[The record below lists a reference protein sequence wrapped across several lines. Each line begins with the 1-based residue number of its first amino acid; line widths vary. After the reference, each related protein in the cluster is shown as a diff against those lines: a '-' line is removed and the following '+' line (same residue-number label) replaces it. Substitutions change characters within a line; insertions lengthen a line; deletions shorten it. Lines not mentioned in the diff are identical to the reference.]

1 MISKYFIDRPIFS
14 TVIAIVIVIAGL
26 VTLRTLPVAQYP
38 DITPPT
44 VMVSAHYP
52 GANAETVAQTVG
64 VPIEQQVNGVEN
76 MMYMSSSSSSDGNYS
91 LTITFDLGTDIDEA
105 AVMVQN
111 RVNLAEANLP
121 SSVKQ
126 QGITVK
132 KRSPNQLMFIV
143 LDSDLEEYDGLFLS
157 NYANINIVNEL
168 ARLKGVGDVQVFGAA
183 DYAMRVW
190 LDPEIMRIRDI
201 TPDEVL
207 SMIKAQNMEVSAGS
221 VGTPPTSGN
230 MAFQYSIS
238 TKGRLVDVEEFSNI
252 IIRTLDGGKY
262 LRLKDIA
269 KIELGSQSY
278 SVTTTMKG
286 KEIAAIGIN
295 QMPGSNALDVAKE
308 VKAKVKELQQYLPEG
323 ITMKIVMDNTKYVT
337 ASIDEVL
344 VTIAETTL
352 LVILVM
358 FLFLQNF
365 RAVIIPALTIP
376 ISLLGTFAV
385 MRLLGF
391 SINLLTLFGLVL
403 AIAIVVDDAIVV
415 VENASRLIKQHSR
428 DVSHTSNA
436 SDIAI
441 RKEAVT
447 EAMKE
452 IQGPVISIVL
462 VLLAVFIPT
471 AFIGGITGELYKQF
485 ALTIATAT
493 VISGFISLIFTPAM
507 CVLFLKEEKW
517 SLKWFNKL
525 YDKTLG
531 LYIRIVKTFLRKP
544 AIALTT
550 FVIVSVITMFIFFKL
565 PNEFLPNEDLGYF
578 LVTVQLPNSSSLE
591 RTEKVTEKLSKRL
604 DKYPEID
611 TYLVINGF
619 SFVKGGNNSNEA
631 SIFVMLKDWSERKGK
646 NQNAM
651 SIIDKI
657 NAEAS
662 DIQEANIF
670 AVNPPSIPGLGA
682 SSGLAFV
689 LEDRNN
695 LGTTDLENAVNA
707 IMDNY
712 HKEPALM
719 YLQNQYQG
727 NSPQYFLNIN
737 RDKIGMMGLQLNQV
751 FDALSSYMGST
762 FANDFVKFNNIYQV
776 IIQANPGN
784 RNVISDILKLSVENT
799 DGEMVPFS
807 AFCNIEEKMGQT
819 QINRYNLYPAAN
831 IMAIA
836 NEGYSSSEAMA
847 ALEDLSDDLLG
858 NTFGY
863 EWTSVAYQE
872 KISSSSV
879 SMIFALAIILVI
891 LVLAAMYESWGNPFA
906 VILSVPLALLGVVL
920 GCIVMALPISIYS
933 QIGIILLIALSAKNA
948 ILIVEFAVD
957 YRKAGMSIKDA
968 ALEAGRVRLRPIL
981 MTSLAFV
988 LGVLPLMFA
997 SGAGAEA
1004 RISLGTAVVFGMF
1017 TNTIFGTL
1025 FVPNFF
1031 LITDKKDYKTTR
1043 PQDNKDSDTEA
1054 YG

>member
-1 MISKYFIDRPIFS
+1 MFTKFFIDRPVFS

-44 VMVSAHYP
+44 VMVSAYYP
-52 GANAETVAQTVG
+52 GASAETVAQTVG

-76 MMYMSSSSSSDGNYS
+76 MMYMSSSSSSDGEYS
-91 LTITFDLGTDIDEA
+91 LTVTFELGTDIDEA
-105 AVMVQN
+105 AIMVQN

-126 QGITVK
+126 QGVSVL
-132 KRSPNQLMFIV
+132 KRSPNQLMFIT
-143 LDSDLEEYDGLFLS
+143 LDSDLEEYDGLFLA

-168 ARLKGVGDVQVFGAA
+168 ARLKGVGDVHVFGAS

-207 SMIKAQNMEVSAGS
+207 AMIKSQNMEVSAGA
-221 VGTPPTSGN
+221 VGAPPTSN
-230 MAFQYSIS
+230 EMAFQYSIS
-238 TKGRLVDVEEFSNI
+238 TKGRLINEEEFGNI
-252 IIRTLDGGKY
+252 IIRTLENGEY

-286 KEIAAIGIN
+286 EEIAAIGIN

-308 VKAKVKELQQYLPEG
+308 VKAKVKELKHFLPEG
-323 ITMKIVMDNTKYVT
+323 INMNIVMDNTKFVT

-415 VENASRLIKQHSR
+415 VENASRLIESKLR
-428 DVSHTSNA
+428 KRKNVSHISKKEEL
-436 SDIAI
+436 AI
-441 RKEAVT
+441 RKEGVT

-493 VISGFISLIFTPAM
+493 VISGIISLVFTPAM

-517 SLKWFNKL
+517 SLKWFNRL

-531 LYIRIVKTFLRKP
+531 FYIRIIKSFLRRP
-544 AIALTT
+544 TVALTT
-550 FVIVSVITMFIFFKL
+550 FVIISALTMYVFIKL
-565 PNEFLPNEDLGYF
+565 PNEFLPKEDLGYF
-578 LVTVQLPNSSSLE
+578 MVTVQLPNSASLE
-591 RTEKVTEKLSKRL
+591 RTEKVTAELSKML

-619 SFVKGGNNSNEA
+619 SFVKGGNSSNEA
-631 SIFVMLKDWSERKGK
+631 SLFVMLKDWDERKGK
-646 NQNAM
+646 GESATAV
-651 SIIDKI
+651 IDRI
-657 NAEAS
+657 NMEAS
-662 DIQEANIF
+662 EIQEANIF
-670 AVNPPSIPGLGA
+670 AINPPSIPGLGA
-682 SSGLAFV
+682 SGGLAFV

-695 LGTTDLENAVNA
+695 LGTTELENAVA
-707 IMDNY
+707 TLMENY
-712 HKEPALM
+712 QEEPALM
-719 YLQNQYQG
+719 YLQNQFEG
-727 NSPQYFLNIN
+727 NSPQFFLNIN

-762 FANDFVKFNNIYQV
+762 FANDFVRFNNIYQV

-784 RNVISDILKLSVENT
+784 RNVISDILKLSVENPN
-799 DGEMVPFS
+799 GEMVPFS
-807 AFCNIEEKMGQT
+807 AFCNIEEKMGQA

-831 IMAIA
+831 IMAVA
-836 NEGYSSSEAMA
+836 NEGYSSSEAME
-847 ALEDLSDDLLG
+847 ALENLTEKYLG
-858 NTFGY
+858 NNFGY

-872 KISSSSV
+872 KLSSSSV
-879 SMIFALAIILVI
+879 AMIFVLAIILVI
-891 LVLAAMYESWGNPFA
+891 LVLAAMYESWTNPFA
-906 VILSVPLALLGVVL
+906 VILSVPLALLGVVA
-920 GCIVMALPISIYS
+920 GCIIMSLPISIYS

-948 ILIVEFAVD
+948 ILIVEFAVE
-957 YRKAGMSIKDA
+957 YRASGMSIDDSA
-968 ALEAGRVRLRPIL
+968 IEAGRVRLRPIL
-981 MTSLAFV
+981 MTSLAFI
-988 LGVLPLMFA
+988 LGVLPLLFA

-1004 RISLGTAVVFGMF
+1004 RIALGAAVVFGML

-1031 LITDKKDYKTTR
+1031 RL
-1043 PQDNKDSDTEA
+1043 TEKIHEKIRN
-1054 YG
+1054 

>member
-1 MISKYFIDRPIFS
+1 MFTKYFIDRPVFS

-44 VMVSAHYP
+44 VMVSAYYP
-52 GANAETVAQTVG
+52 GASAETVAQTVG

-76 MMYMSSSSSSDGNYS
+76 MMYMSSSSSSDGEYS
-91 LTITFDLGTDIDEA
+91 LTVTFELGTDIDEA
-105 AVMVQN
+105 AIMVQN

-126 QGITVK
+126 QGVSVL
-132 KRSPNQLMFIV
+132 KRSPNQLMFIT
-143 LDSDLEEYDGLFLS
+143 LDSDLEEYDGLFLA

-168 ARLKGVGDVQVFGAA
+168 ARLKGVGDVHVFGAS

-207 SMIKAQNMEVSAGS
+207 AMIKSQNMEVSAGA
-221 VGTPPTSGN
+221 VGAPPTSN
-230 MAFQYSIS
+230 EMAFQYSIS
-238 TKGRLVDVEEFSNI
+238 TKGRLINEEEFGNI
-252 IIRTLDGGKY
+252 IIRTLENGEY

-278 SVTTTMKG
+278 SVTTTMEG
-286 KEIAAIGIN
+286 EEIAAIGIN

-308 VKAKVKELQQYLPEG
+308 VKAKVKELQHFLPEG
-323 ITMKIVMDNTKYVT
+323 INMNIVMDNTKFVT

-415 VENASRLIKQHSR
+415 VENASRLIETKLR
-428 DVSHTSNA
+428 KRKDVSHISKKEELT
-436 SDIAI
+436 I

-452 IQGPVISIVL
+452 IQSPVISIVL

-493 VISGFISLIFTPAM
+493 VISGIISLVFTPAM

-531 LYIRIVKTFLRKP
+531 FYIRIIKSFLRRP
-544 AIALTT
+544 AVALTT
-550 FVIVSVITMFIFFKL
+550 FVIISALTMYVFIKL
-565 PNEFLPNEDLGYF
+565 PNEFLPKEDLGYF
-578 LVTVQLPNSSSLE
+578 MVTVQLPNSASLE
-591 RTEKVTEKLSKRL
+591 RTEKVTAELSKML

-619 SFVKGGNNSNEA
+619 SFVKGGNSSNEA
-631 SIFVMLKDWSERKGK
+631 SLFVMLKDWDERKGK
-646 NQNAM
+646 GESATAV
-651 SIIDKI
+651 IDRI
-657 NAEAS
+657 NMEATE
-662 DIQEANIF
+662 IQEANIF
-670 AVNPPSIPGLGA
+670 AINPPSIPGLGA
-682 SSGLAFV
+682 SGGLAFV

-695 LGTTDLENAVNA
+695 LGTTELENAVA
-707 IMDNY
+707 TLMENY
-712 HKEPALM
+712 QEEPALM
-719 YLQNQYQG
+719 YLQNQFEG
-727 NSPQYFLNIN
+727 NSPQFFLNIN

-762 FANDFVKFNNIYQV
+762 FANDFVRFNNIYQV

-784 RNVISDILKLSVENT
+784 RNVISDILKLSVENPN
-799 DGEMVPFS
+799 GEMVPFS
-807 AFCNIEEKMGQT
+807 AFCNIEEKMGQA

-836 NEGYSSSEAMA
+836 NEGYSSSEAME
-847 ALEDLSDDLLG
+847 ALENLTEKYLG
-858 NTFGY
+858 NNFGY
-863 EWTSVAYQE
+863 EWSSVAYQE
-872 KISSSSV
+872 KLSSSSV
-879 SMIFALAIILVI
+879 TMIFVLAIILVI
-891 LVLAAMYESWGNPFA
+891 LVLAAMYESWTNPFA
-906 VILSVPLALLGVVL
+906 VILSVPLALLGVVA
-920 GCIVMALPISIYS
+920 GCIIMSLPISIYS

-948 ILIVEFAVD
+948 ILIVEFAVE
-957 YRKAGMSIKDA
+957 YRASGMSIDDSA
-968 ALEAGRVRLRPIL
+968 IEAGRVRLRPIL
-981 MTSLAFV
+981 MTSLAFI
-988 LGVLPLMFA
+988 LGVLPLLFA

-1004 RISLGTAVVFGMF
+1004 RIALGSAVVFGML

-1031 LITDKKDYKTTR
+1031 RL
-1043 PQDNKDSDTEA
+1043 TERIHEKIRN
-1054 YG
+1054 

>member
-1 MISKYFIDRPIFS
+1 
-14 TVIAIVIVIAGL
+14 
-26 VTLRTLPVAQYP
+26 
-38 DITPPT
+38 
-44 VMVSAHYP
+44 
-52 GANAETVAQTVG
+52 
-64 VPIEQQVNGVEN
+64 
-76 MMYMSSSSSSDGNYS
+76 
-91 LTITFDLGTDIDEA
+91 
-105 AVMVQN
+105 
-111 RVNLAEANLP
+111 
-121 SSVKQ
+121 
-126 QGITVK
+126 
-132 KRSPNQLMFIV
+132 
-143 LDSDLEEYDGLFLS
+143 
-157 NYANINIVNEL
+157 
-168 ARLKGVGDVQVFGAA
+168 
-183 DYAMRVW
+183 
-190 LDPEIMRIRDI
+190 
-201 TPDEVL
+201 
-207 SMIKAQNMEVSAGS
+207 MEVSAGA
-221 VGTPPTSGN
+221 VGAPPTSN
-230 MAFQYSIS
+230 EMAFQYSIS
-238 TKGRLVDVEEFSNI
+238 TKGRLINEEEFGNI
-252 IIRTLDGGKY
+252 IIRTLENGEY

-286 KEIAAIGIN
+286 EEIAAIGIN

-308 VKAKVKELQQYLPEG
+308 VKAKVKELQHFLPEG
-323 ITMKIVMDNTKYVT
+323 INMNIVMDNTKFVT

-415 VENASRLIKQHSR
+415 VENASRLIESKLR
-428 DVSHTSNA
+428 KRKDVSHISKKEELV
-436 SDIAI
+436 IC
-441 RKEAVT
+441 KEAVT

-493 VISGFISLIFTPAM
+493 VISGIISLVFTPAM

-531 LYIRIVKTFLRKP
+531 FYIRIIKSFLRRP
-544 AIALTT
+544 AVALTT
-550 FVIVSVITMFIFFKL
+550 FVIISALTMYVFIKL
-565 PNEFLPNEDLGYF
+565 PNEFLPKEDLGYF
-578 LVTVQLPNSSSLE
+578 MVTVQLPNSASLE
-591 RTEKVTEKLSKRL
+591 RTEKVTAELSKML

-619 SFVKGGNNSNEA
+619 SFVKGGNSSNEA
-631 SIFVMLKDWSERKGK
+631 SLFVMLKDWDERKGK
-646 NQNAM
+646 GETATAV
-651 SIIDKI
+651 IDRI
-657 NAEAS
+657 NMEAAE
-662 DIQEANIF
+662 IQEANIF
-670 AVNPPSIPGLGA
+670 AINPPSIPGLGA
-682 SSGLAFV
+682 SGGLAFV

-695 LGTTDLENAVNA
+695 LGTTELENSVATL
-707 IMDNY
+707 MENY
-712 HKEPALM
+712 QEEPALM
-719 YLQNQYQG
+719 YLQNQFEG
-727 NSPQYFLNIN
+727 NSPQFFLNIN

-762 FANDFVKFNNIYQV
+762 FANDFVRFNNIYQV

-784 RNVISDILKLSVENT
+784 RNVISDILKLSVENPN
-799 DGEMVPFS
+799 GEMVPFS
-807 AFCNIEEKMGQT
+807 AFCNIEEKMGQA

-831 IMAIA
+831 IMAVA
-836 NEGYSSSEAMA
+836 NEGYSSSEAME
-847 ALEDLSDDLLG
+847 ALENLTEKYLG
-858 NTFGY
+858 NNFGY

-872 KISSSSV
+872 KLSSSSV
-879 SMIFALAIILVI
+879 AMIFILAIILVI
-891 LVLAAMYESWGNPFA
+891 LVLAAMYESWANPFA
-906 VILSVPLALLGVVL
+906 VILSVPLALLGVVA
-920 GCIVMALPISIYS
+920 GCIIMSLPISIYS

-948 ILIVEFAVD
+948 ILIVEFAVE
-957 YRKAGMSIKDA
+957 YRASGMSIDDSA
-968 ALEAGRVRLRPIL
+968 IEAGRVRLRPIL
-981 MTSLAFV
+981 MTSLAFI
-988 LGVLPLMFA
+988 LGVLPLLFA

-1004 RISLGTAVVFGMF
+1004 RIALGSAVVFGML

-1031 LITDKKDYKTTR
+1031 RL
-1043 PQDNKDSDTEA
+1043 TERIHEKIRN
-1054 YG
+1054 

>member
-1 MISKYFIDRPIFS
+1 MFTKFFIDRPVFS

-44 VMVSAHYP
+44 VMVSAYYP
-52 GANAETVAQTVG
+52 GASAETVAQTVG

-76 MMYMSSSSSSDGNYS
+76 MMYMSSSSSSDGEYS
-91 LTITFDLGTDIDEA
+91 LTVTFELGTDIDEA
-105 AVMVQN
+105 AIMVQN

-126 QGITVK
+126 QGVSVL
-132 KRSPNQLMFIV
+132 KRSPNQLMFIT
-143 LDSDLEEYDGLFLS
+143 LDSDLEQYDGLFLA

-168 ARLKGVGDVQVFGAA
+168 ARLKGVGDVHVFGAS

-207 SMIKAQNMEVSAGS
+207 AMIKSQNMEVSAGA
-221 VGTPPTSGN
+221 VGAPPTSN
-230 MAFQYSIS
+230 EMAFQYSIS
-238 TKGRLVDVEEFSNI
+238 TKGRLINEEEFGNI
-252 IIRTLDGGKY
+252 IIRTLENGEY

-286 KEIAAIGIN
+286 EEIAAIGIN

-308 VKAKVKELQQYLPEG
+308 VKAKVKELQHFLPEG
-323 ITMKIVMDNTKYVT
+323 INMNIVMDNTKFVT

-415 VENASRLIKQHSR
+415 VENASRLIESKLR
-428 DVSHTSNA
+428 KRKDVSHISKKEELV
-436 SDIAI
+436 IC
-441 RKEAVT
+441 KEAVT

-493 VISGFISLIFTPAM
+493 VISGIISLVFTPAM

-531 LYIRIVKTFLRKP
+531 FYIRIIKSFLRRP
-544 AIALTT
+544 AVALTT
-550 FVIVSVITMFIFFKL
+550 FVIISALTMYVFIKL
-565 PNEFLPNEDLGYF
+565 PNEFLPKEDLGYF
-578 LVTVQLPNSSSLE
+578 MVTVQLPNSASLE
-591 RTEKVTEKLSKRL
+591 RTEKVTAELSKML

-619 SFVKGGNNSNEA
+619 SFVKGGNSSNEA
-631 SIFVMLKDWSERKGK
+631 SLFVMLKDWDERKGK
-646 NQNAM
+646 GETATAV
-651 SIIDKI
+651 IDRI
-657 NAEAS
+657 NMEAAE
-662 DIQEANIF
+662 IQEANIF
-670 AVNPPSIPGLGA
+670 AINPPSIPGLGA
-682 SSGLAFV
+682 SGGLAFV

-695 LGTTDLENAVNA
+695 LGTTELENSVATL
-707 IMDNY
+707 MENY
-712 HKEPALM
+712 QEEPALM
-719 YLQNQYQG
+719 YLQNQFEG
-727 NSPQYFLNIN
+727 NSPQFFLNIN

-762 FANDFVKFNNIYQV
+762 FANDFVRFNNIYQV

-784 RNVISDILKLSVENT
+784 RNVISDILKLSVENPN
-799 DGEMVPFS
+799 GEMVPFS
-807 AFCNIEEKMGQT
+807 AFCNIEEKMGQA

-831 IMAIA
+831 IMAVA
-836 NEGYSSSEAMA
+836 NEGYSSSEAME
-847 ALEDLSDDLLG
+847 ALENLTEKYLG
-858 NTFGY
+858 NNFGY

-872 KISSSSV
+872 KLSSSSV
-879 SMIFALAIILVI
+879 AMIFILAIILVI
-891 LVLAAMYESWGNPFA
+891 LVLAAMYESWANPFA
-906 VILSVPLALLGVVL
+906 VILSVPLALLGVVA
-920 GCIVMALPISIYS
+920 GCIIMSLPISIYS

-948 ILIVEFAVD
+948 ILIVEFAVE
-957 YRKAGMSIKDA
+957 YRASGMSIDDSA
-968 ALEAGRVRLRPIL
+968 IEAGRVRLRPIL
-981 MTSLAFV
+981 MTSLAFI
-988 LGVLPLMFA
+988 LGVLPLLFA

-1004 RISLGTAVVFGMF
+1004 RIALGSAVVFGML

-1031 LITDKKDYKTTR
+1031 RL
-1043 PQDNKDSDTEA
+1043 TERIHEKIRN
-1054 YG
+1054 

>member
-1 MISKYFIDRPIFS
+1 MFTKFFIDRPVFS

-44 VMVSAHYP
+44 VMVSAYYP
-52 GANAETVAQTVG
+52 GASAETVAQTVG

-76 MMYMSSSSSSDGNYS
+76 MMYMSSSSSSDGEYS
-91 LTITFDLGTDIDEA
+91 LTVTFELGTDIDEA
-105 AVMVQN
+105 AIMVQN

-126 QGITVK
+126 QGVSVL
-132 KRSPNQLMFIV
+132 KRSPNQLMFIT
-143 LDSDLEEYDGLFLS
+143 LDSDLEQYDGLFLA

-168 ARLKGVGDVQVFGAA
+168 ARLKGVGDVHVFGAS

-207 SMIKAQNMEVSAGS
+207 AMIKSQNMEVSAGA
-221 VGTPPTSGN
+221 VGAPPTSN
-230 MAFQYSIS
+230 EMAFQYSIS
-238 TKGRLVDVEEFSNI
+238 TKGRLINEEEFGNI
-252 IIRTLDGGKY
+252 IIRTLENGEY

-286 KEIAAIGIN
+286 EEIAAIGIN

-308 VKAKVKELQQYLPEG
+308 VKAKVKELQHFLPEG
-323 ITMKIVMDNTKYVT
+323 INMNIVMDNTKFVT

-415 VENASRLIKQHSR
+415 VENASRLIESKLR
-428 DVSHTSNA
+428 KRKDVSHISKKEELV
-436 SDIAI
+436 IC
-441 RKEAVT
+441 KEAVT

-493 VISGFISLIFTPAM
+493 VISGIISLVFTPAM

-531 LYIRIVKTFLRKP
+531 FYIRIIKSFLRRP
-544 AIALTT
+544 AVALTT
-550 FVIVSVITMFIFFKL
+550 FVIISALTMYVFIKL
-565 PNEFLPNEDLGYF
+565 PNEFLPKEDLGYF
-578 LVTVQLPNSSSLE
+578 MVTVQLPNSASLE
-591 RTEKVTEKLSKRL
+591 RTEKVTAELSKML

-619 SFVKGGNNSNEA
+619 SFVKGGNSSNEA
-631 SIFVMLKDWSERKGK
+631 SLFVMLKDWDERKGK
-646 NQNAM
+646 GETATAV
-651 SIIDKI
+651 IDRI
-657 NAEAS
+657 NMEAAE
-662 DIQEANIF
+662 IQEANIF
-670 AVNPPSIPGLGA
+670 AINPPSIPGLGA
-682 SSGLAFV
+682 SGGLAFV

-695 LGTTDLENAVNA
+695 LGTTELENSVATL
-707 IMDNY
+707 MENY
-712 HKEPALM
+712 QEEPALM
-719 YLQNQYQG
+719 YLQNQFEG
-727 NSPQYFLNIN
+727 NSPQFFLNIN

-762 FANDFVKFNNIYQV
+762 FANDFVRFNNIYQV

-784 RNVISDILKLSVENT
+784 RNVISDILKLSVENPN
-799 DGEMVPFS
+799 GEMVPFS
-807 AFCNIEEKMGQT
+807 AFCNIEEKMGQA

-831 IMAIA
+831 IMAVA
-836 NEGYSSSEAMA
+836 NEGYSSSEAME
-847 ALEDLSDDLLG
+847 ALENLTEKYLG
-858 NTFGY
+858 NNFGY

-872 KISSSSV
+872 KLSSSSV
-879 SMIFALAIILVI
+879 TMIFVLAIILVI
-891 LVLAAMYESWGNPFA
+891 LVLAAMYESWTNPFA
-906 VILSVPLALLGVVL
+906 VILSVPLALLGVVA
-920 GCIVMALPISIYS
+920 GCIIMSLPISIYS

-948 ILIVEFAVD
+948 ILIVEFAVE
-957 YRKAGMSIKDA
+957 YRASGMSIDDSA
-968 ALEAGRVRLRPIL
+968 IEAGRVRLRPIL
-981 MTSLAFV
+981 MTSLAFI
-988 LGVLPLMFA
+988 LGVLPLLFA

-1004 RISLGTAVVFGMF
+1004 RIALGAAVVFGML

-1031 LITDKKDYKTTR
+1031 RL
-1043 PQDNKDSDTEA
+1043 TERIHEKIRN
-1054 YG
+1054 

>member
-1 MISKYFIDRPIFS
+1 MFTKFFIDRPVFS

-44 VMVSAHYP
+44 VMVSAYYP
-52 GANAETVAQTVG
+52 GASAETVAQTVG

-76 MMYMSSSSSSDGNYS
+76 MMYMSSSSSSDGEYS
-91 LTITFDLGTDIDEA
+91 LTVTFELGTDIDEA
-105 AVMVQN
+105 AIMVQN

-126 QGITVK
+126 QGVSVL
-132 KRSPNQLMFIV
+132 KRSPNQLMFIT
-143 LDSDLEEYDGLFLS
+143 LDSDLEQYDGLFLA

-168 ARLKGVGDVQVFGAA
+168 ARLKGVGDVHVFGAS

-207 SMIKAQNMEVSAGS
+207 AMIKSQNMEVSAGA
-221 VGTPPTSGN
+221 VGAPPTSN
-230 MAFQYSIS
+230 EMAFQYSIS
-238 TKGRLVDVEEFSNI
+238 TKGRLINEEEFGNI
-252 IIRTLDGGKY
+252 IIRTLENGEY

-286 KEIAAIGIN
+286 EEIAAIGIN

-308 VKAKVKELQQYLPEG
+308 VKAKVKELQHFLPEG
-323 ITMKIVMDNTKYVT
+323 INMNIVMDNTKFVT

-415 VENASRLIKQHSR
+415 VENASRLIESKLR
-428 DVSHTSNA
+428 KRKDVSHISKKEELV
-436 SDIAI
+436 IC
-441 RKEAVT
+441 KEAVT

-493 VISGFISLIFTPAM
+493 VISGIISLVFTPAM

-531 LYIRIVKTFLRKP
+531 FYIRIIKSFLRRP
-544 AIALTT
+544 AVALTT
-550 FVIVSVITMFIFFKL
+550 FVIISALTMYVFIKL
-565 PNEFLPNEDLGYF
+565 PNEFLPKEDLGYF
-578 LVTVQLPNSSSLE
+578 MVTVQLPNSASLE
-591 RTEKVTEKLSKRL
+591 RTEKVTAELSKML

-619 SFVKGGNNSNEA
+619 SFVKGGNSSNEA
-631 SIFVMLKDWSERKGK
+631 SLFVMLKDWDERKGK
-646 NQNAM
+646 GESATAV
-651 SIIDKI
+651 IDRI
-657 NAEAS
+657 NMEATE
-662 DIQEANIF
+662 IQEANIF
-670 AVNPPSIPGLGA
+670 AINPPSIPGLGA
-682 SSGLAFV
+682 SGGLAFV

-695 LGTTDLENAVNA
+695 LGTTELENAVA
-707 IMDNY
+707 TLMENY
-712 HKEPALM
+712 QEEPALM
-719 YLQNQYQG
+719 YLQNQFEG
-727 NSPQYFLNIN
+727 NSPQFFLNIN

-762 FANDFVKFNNIYQV
+762 FANDFVRFNNIYQV

-784 RNVISDILKLSVENT
+784 RNVISDILKLSVENPN
-799 DGEMVPFS
+799 GEMVPFS
-807 AFCNIEEKMGQT
+807 AFCNIEEKMGQA

-831 IMAIA
+831 IMAVA
-836 NEGYSSSEAMA
+836 NEGYSSSEAME
-847 ALEDLSDDLLG
+847 ALENLTEKYLG
-858 NTFGY
+858 NNFGY

-872 KISSSSV
+872 KLSSSSV
-879 SMIFALAIILVI
+879 TMIFVLAIILVI
-891 LVLAAMYESWGNPFA
+891 LVLAAMYESWTNPFA
-906 VILSVPLALLGVVL
+906 VILSVPLALLGVVA
-920 GCIVMALPISIYS
+920 GCIIMSLPISIYS

-948 ILIVEFAVD
+948 ILIVEFAVE
-957 YRKAGMSIKDA
+957 YRASGMSIDDSA
-968 ALEAGRVRLRPIL
+968 IEAGRVRLRPIL
-981 MTSLAFV
+981 MTSLAFI
-988 LGVLPLMFA
+988 LGVLPLLFA

-1004 RISLGTAVVFGMF
+1004 RIALGAAVVFGML

-1031 LITDKKDYKTTR
+1031 RL
-1043 PQDNKDSDTEA
+1043 TERIHEKIRN
-1054 YG
+1054 

>member
-1 MISKYFIDRPIFS
+1 MFTKFFIDRPVFS

-44 VMVSAHYP
+44 VMVSAYYP
-52 GANAETVAQTVG
+52 GASAETVAQTVG

-76 MMYMSSSSSSDGNYS
+76 MMYMSSSSSSDGEYS
-91 LTITFDLGTDIDEA
+91 LTVTFELGTDIDEA
-105 AVMVQN
+105 AIMVQN

-126 QGITVK
+126 QGVSVL
-132 KRSPNQLMFIV
+132 KRSPNQLMFIT
-143 LDSDLEEYDGLFLS
+143 LDSDLEQYDGLFLA

-168 ARLKGVGDVQVFGAA
+168 ARLKGVGDVHVFGAS

-207 SMIKAQNMEVSAGS
+207 AMIKSQNMEVSAGA
-221 VGTPPTSGN
+221 VGAPPTSN
-230 MAFQYSIS
+230 EMAFQYSIS
-238 TKGRLVDVEEFSNI
+238 TKGRLINEEEFGNI
-252 IIRTLDGGKY
+252 IIRTLENGEY

-286 KEIAAIGIN
+286 EEIAAIGIN

-308 VKAKVKELQQYLPEG
+308 VKAKVKELQHFLPEG
-323 ITMKIVMDNTKYVT
+323 INMNIVMDNTKFVT

-415 VENASRLIKQHSR
+415 VENASRLIESKLR
-428 DVSHTSNA
+428 KRKDVSNISKKEEL
-436 SDIAI
+436 AI

-493 VISGFISLIFTPAM
+493 VISGIISLVFTPAM

-531 LYIRIVKTFLRKP
+531 FYIRIIKSFLRRP

-550 FVIVSVITMFIFFKL
+550 FVIISALTMYVFIKL
-565 PNEFLPNEDLGYF
+565 PNEFLPKEDLGYF
-578 LVTVQLPNSSSLE
+578 MVTVQLPNSASLE
-591 RTEKVTEKLSKRL
+591 RTEKVTAELSKML

-619 SFVKGGNNSNEA
+619 SFVKGGNSSNEA
-631 SIFVMLKDWSERKGK
+631 SLFIMLKDWDERKGK
-646 NQNAM
+646 GESATAV
-651 SIIDKI
+651 IDRI
-657 NAEAS
+657 NMES
-662 DIQEANIF
+662 TEIQEANIF
-670 AVNPPSIPGLGA
+670 AINPPSIPGLGA
-682 SSGLAFV
+682 SGGLAFV

-695 LGTTDLENAVNA
+695 LGTTELENAVA
-707 IMDNY
+707 TLMENY
-712 HKEPALM
+712 QEEPALM
-719 YLQNQYQG
+719 YLQNQFEG
-727 NSPQYFLNIN
+727 NSPQFFLNIN

-762 FANDFVKFNNIYQV
+762 FANDFVRFNNIYQV

-784 RNVISDILKLSVENT
+784 RNVISDITKLSVENPN
-799 DGEMVPFS
+799 GEMVPFS
-807 AFCNIEEKMGQT
+807 AFCNIEEKMGQA
-819 QINRYNLYPAAN
+819 QINRYNLYPSAN
-831 IMAIA
+831 IMAVA
-836 NEGYSSSEAMA
+836 NEGYSSSEAME
-847 ALEDLSDDLLG
+847 ALENLTEKYLG
-858 NTFGY
+858 NNFSY

-872 KISSSSV
+872 KLSSSSV
-879 SMIFALAIILVI
+879 TMIFVLAIILVI
-891 LVLAAMYESWGNPFA
+891 LVLAAMYESWANPFA
-906 VILSVPLALLGVVL
+906 VILSVPLALLGVVA
-920 GCIVMALPISIYS
+920 GCIIMSLPISIYS

-948 ILIVEFAVD
+948 ILIVEFAVE
-957 YRKAGMSIKDA
+957 YRASGMSIDDSA
-968 ALEAGRVRLRPIL
+968 IEAGRVRLRPIL
-981 MTSLAFV
+981 MTSLAFI
-988 LGVLPLMFA
+988 LGVLPLLFA

-1004 RISLGTAVVFGMF
+1004 RIALGAAVVFGML

-1031 LITDKKDYKTTR
+1031 RL
-1043 PQDNKDSDTEA
+1043 TERIHEKIRK
-1054 YG
+1054 

>member
-1 MISKYFIDRPIFS
+1 MFSKFFIDRPIFS
-14 TVIAIVIVIAGL
+14 SVISIIIVIAGL
-26 VTLRTLPVAQYP
+26 VTLRTLPIAQYP

-44 VMVSAHYP
+44 VMVSAYYP
-52 GANAETVAQTVG
+52 GASAETVAQTVG

-76 MMYMSSSSSSDGNYS
+76 MMYMSSSSSSDGKYS
-91 LTITFDLGTDIDEA
+91 LTVTFELGTDIDDA
-105 AVMVQN
+105 AIMVQN

-126 QGITVK
+126 QGVNVL
-132 KRSPNQLMFIV
+132 KRSPNQLMFVV

-168 ARLKGVGDVQVFGAA
+168 ARLKGVGDVHVFGAA
-183 DYAMRVW
+183 EYAMRVW

-207 SMIKAQNMEVSAGS
+207 NMIKAQNMEVSAGS
-221 VGTPPTSGN
+221 VGAPPTSGN

-238 TKGRLVDVEEFSNI
+238 TKGRLVDVEEFGNI
-252 IIRTLDGGKY
+252 IIRTIDNGEY

-286 KEIAAIGIN
+286 EEIAAIGIN

-308 VKAKVKELQQYLPEG
+308 VKNKVEELQQFLPEG
-323 ITMKIVMDNTKYVT
+323 INMNIVMDNTKYVT

-358 FLFLQNF
+358 FLFLQNI

-376 ISLLGTFAV
+376 ISLLGTLAV
-385 MRLLGF
+385 MRLLGL

-415 VENASRLIKQHSR
+415 VENSSRLIQSKKRLLHNNL
-428 DVSHTSNA
+428 SNTNN
-436 SDIAI
+436 SDITL
-441 RKEAVT
+441 RREAVT
-447 EAMKE
+447 EAMRE
-452 IQGPVISIVL
+452 IEGPIISIVL

-493 VISGFISLIFTPAM
+493 IISGFISLIFTPAM

-517 SLKWFNKL
+517 NFKWFNNF

-531 LYIRIVKTFLRKP
+531 LYVRVVKSFLRKP
-544 AIALTT
+544 VIALGS
-550 FVIVSVITMFIFFKL
+550 FVIISALTAFIFFKL
-565 PNEFLPNEDLGYF
+565 PNEFLPEEDLGYF
-578 LVTVQLPNSSSLE
+578 MISVQLPNSSSLE
-591 RTEKVTEKLSKRL
+591 RTEKVTADLSKML

-619 SFVKGGNNSNEA
+619 SFIKGGNSSNEA
-631 SIFVMLKDWSERKGK
+631 SMFVMLKDWDERKGK
-646 NQNAM
+646 DKTAM
-651 SIIDKI
+651 ALIDRI
-657 NAEAS
+657 NAETS
-662 DIQEANIF
+662 EYQEANIF
-670 AVNPPSIPGLGA
+670 ALNPPSIPGLGA
-682 SSGLAFV
+682 AGGLSFV

-695 LGTTDLENAVNA
+695 LGTTELENAVA
-707 IMDNY
+707 TIMENY
-712 HKEPALM
+712 HQEPALM
-719 YLQNQYQG
+719 YLQSQFQG

-776 IIQANPGN
+776 IIQANPNN
-784 RNVISDILKLSVENT
+784 RNVIEDILKLSVENSY
-799 DGEMVPFS
+799 GEMVPFS
-807 AFCNIEEKMGQT
+807 AFCNIDEKMGQT

-831 IMAIA
+831 ITAIA
-836 NEGYSSSEAMA
+836 ADGYSSSEAMT
-847 ALEDLSDDLLG
+847 ALENLTEDLLG
-858 NTFGY
+858 NNFGY

-872 KISSSSV
+872 KISNESV
-879 SMIFALAIILVI
+879 SMIFILAIILVI
-891 LVLAAMYESWGNPFA
+891 LVLAAMYESWTNPFA
-906 VILSVPLALLGVVL
+906 VILSVPLALMGVVV
-920 GCIVMALPISIYS
+920 GCIVMFLPISIYS

-957 YRKAGMSIKDA
+957 YRKAGLTIGQS
-968 ALEAGRVRLRPIL
+968 ALQAGRVRLRPIL
-981 MTSLAFV
+981 ITSLTFV
-988 LGVLPLMFA
+988 LGVLPLLFA
-997 SGAGAEA
+997 TGAGAESRVA
-1004 RISLGTAVVFGMF
+1004 LGTAVVFGMF

-1031 LITDKKDYKTTR
+1031 RITEGLQDRIKK
-1043 PQDNKDSDTEA
+1043 
-1054 YG
+1054 

>member
-1 MISKYFIDRPIFS
+1 MFSKFFIDRPIFS
-14 TVIAIVIVIAGL
+14 SVISIIIVIAGL
-26 VTLRTLPVAQYP
+26 VTLRTLPIAQYP

-44 VMVSAHYP
+44 VMVSAYYP
-52 GANAETVAQTVG
+52 GASAETVAQTVG

-76 MMYMSSSSSSDGNYS
+76 MMYMSSSSSSDGKYS
-91 LTITFDLGTDIDEA
+91 LTVTFELGTDIDNA
-105 AVMVQN
+105 AIMVQN

-126 QGITVK
+126 QGVNVL

-143 LDSDLEEYDGLFLS
+143 LDSDSEEYDGLFLS

-168 ARLKGVGDVQVFGAA
+168 ARLKGVGDVHVFGAA
-183 DYAMRVW
+183 EYAMRVW

-207 SMIKAQNMEVSAGS
+207 TMIKAQNMEVSAGS
-221 VGTPPTSGN
+221 VGAPPTSGN

-238 TKGRLVDVEEFSNI
+238 TKGRLVDVEEFGNI
-252 IIRTLDGGKY
+252 IIRTLDNGEY

-286 KEIAAIGIN
+286 EEIAAIGIN

-308 VKAKVKELQQYLPEG
+308 VKAKVEELQQFLPES
-323 ITMKIVMDNTKYVT
+323 INMNIVMDNTKYVT

-358 FLFLQNF
+358 FLFLQNI

-376 ISLLGTFAV
+376 ISLLGTLAV

-415 VENASRLIKQHSR
+415 VENSSRLIQSKKRLLHNNL
-428 DVSHTSNA
+428 SNTNN
-436 SDIAI
+436 SDIAL
-441 RKEAVT
+441 RREAVT
-447 EAMKE
+447 EAMRE
-452 IQGPVISIVL
+452 IEGPIISIVL

-493 VISGFISLIFTPAM
+493 IISGFISLIFTPAM

-517 SLKWFNKL
+517 NFKWFNNF

-531 LYIRIVKTFLRKP
+531 LYVRVVKSFLRKP
-544 AIALTT
+544 VIALGS
-550 FVIVSVITMFIFFKL
+550 FVIISALTAFIFFKL
-565 PNEFLPNEDLGYF
+565 PNEFLPEEDLGYF
-578 LVTVQLPNSSSLE
+578 MISVQLPNSSSLD
-591 RTEKVTEKLSKRL
+591 RTEKVTADLSKML

-619 SFVKGGNNSNEA
+619 SFIKGGNSSNEA
-631 SIFVMLKDWSERKGK
+631 SMFVMLKDWDERKGK
-646 NQNAM
+646 DKTAM
-651 SIIDKI
+651 ALIDRI
-657 NAEAS
+657 NAETS
-662 DIQEANIF
+662 EYQEANIF
-670 AVNPPSIPGLGA
+670 ALNPPSIPGLGA
-682 SSGLAFV
+682 AGGLSFV

-695 LGTTDLENAVNA
+695 LGTTELENAVA
-707 IMDNY
+707 TIMENY
-712 HKEPALM
+712 HQEPALM
-719 YLQNQYQG
+719 YLQSQFQG

-776 IIQANPGN
+776 IIQANPNN
-784 RNVISDILKLSVENT
+784 RNVIEDILKLSVENSY
-799 DGEMVPFS
+799 GEMVPFS
-807 AFCNIEEKMGQT
+807 AFCNIDEKMGQT

-831 IMAIA
+831 ITAITA
-836 NEGYSSSEAMA
+836 DGYSSSEAMT
-847 ALEDLSDDLLG
+847 ALENLTEDLLG
-858 NTFGY
+858 NNFGY

-872 KISSSSV
+872 KISNESV
-879 SMIFALAIILVI
+879 SMIFILAIILVI
-891 LVLAAMYESWGNPFA
+891 LVLAAMYESWTNPFA
-906 VILSVPLALLGVVL
+906 VILSVPLALMGVVV
-920 GCIVMALPISIYS
+920 GCIVMFLPISIYS

-957 YRKAGMSIKDA
+957 YRKAGLTIGQS
-968 ALEAGRVRLRPIL
+968 ALQAGRVRLRPIL
-981 MTSLAFV
+981 ITSLTFV
-988 LGVLPLMFA
+988 LGVLPLLFA
-997 SGAGAEA
+997 TGAGAESRVA
-1004 RISLGTAVVFGMF
+1004 LGTAVVFGMF

-1031 LITDKKDYKTTR
+1031 RITEGLQERIRK
-1043 PQDNKDSDTEA
+1043 
-1054 YG
+1054 

>member
-1 MISKYFIDRPIFS
+1 MFTKFFIDRPIFS

-44 VMVSAHYP
+44 VMVTAYYP
-52 GANAETVAQTVG
+52 GASAETVAQTVG

-76 MMYMSSSSSSDGNYS
+76 MMYMNSSSSSDGEYS
-91 LTITFDLGTDIDEA
+91 LTVTFELGTDIDEA
-105 AVMVQN
+105 AIMVQN

-126 QGITVK
+126 QGVSVL
-132 KRSPNQLMFIV
+132 KRSPNQLMFIT
-143 LDSDLEEYDGLFLS
+143 LDSDSKQYDGLFLA

-168 ARLKGVGDVQVFGAA
+168 ARLKGVGDVKVFGAS

-207 SMIKAQNMEVSAGS
+207 SMIKAQNMEVSAGA
-221 VGTPPTSGN
+221 VGAPPTSN
-230 MAFQYSIS
+230 EMAFQYSIS
-238 TKGRLVDVEEFSNI
+238 TKGRLVDETEFGNI
-252 IIRTLDGGKY
+252 IIRTLDNGEY

-286 KEIAAIGIN
+286 EEIAAIGIN

-308 VKAKVKELQQYLPEG
+308 VKAKVKELQHFLPEG
-323 ITMKIVMDNTKYVT
+323 INMNIVMDNTKFVT

-376 ISLLGTFAV
+376 ISLLGTFAI

-415 VENASRLIKQHSR
+415 VENASRLIASKSR
-428 DVSHTSNA
+428 KDVSNTSKK

-493 VISGFISLIFTPAM
+493 VLSGIISLVFTPAM

-517 SLKWFNKL
+517 SFRWFNNF

-531 LYIRIVKTFLRKP
+531 LYIRIIKSFLRKP
-544 AIALTT
+544 AVALTT
-550 FVIVSVITMFIFFKL
+550 FVIISALTMFVFIKL

-578 LVTVQLPNSSSLE
+578 MVTVQLPNSASLE
-591 RTEKVTEKLSKRL
+591 RTENVTAELSKRL

-619 SFVKGGNNSNEA
+619 SFIKGGNSSNEA
-631 SIFVMLKDWSERKGK
+631 SLFVMLKDWNERKGK
-646 NQNAM
+646 GKSATAV
-651 SIIDKI
+651 IDRI
-657 NAEAS
+657 NEEGA
-662 DIQEANIF
+662 DIEEANIF
-670 AVNPPSIPGLGA
+670 AINPPSIPGLGA
-682 SSGLAFV
+682 SGGLAFV

-695 LGTTDLENAVNA
+695 LGTTELENAVA
-707 IMDNY
+707 TLMENY
-712 HKEPALM
+712 QEEPALM
-719 YLQNQYQG
+719 YLQNQFEG
-727 NSPQYFLNIN
+727 NSPQFFLNIN

-784 RNVISDILKLSVENT
+784 RNVISDILKLSVENPN
-799 DGEMVPFS
+799 GEMVPFS

-831 IMAIA
+831 IMAVA
-836 NEGYSSSEAMA
+836 NEGYSSSEAMDA
-847 ALEDLSDDLLG
+847 MERLTEKYLG
-858 NTFGY
+858 NNFGY

-872 KISSSSV
+872 KLSSSSV
-879 SMIFALAIILVI
+879 TMIFILAIILVI
-891 LVLAAMYESWGNPFA
+891 LVLAAMYESWTNPFA
-906 VILSVPLALLGVVL
+906 VILSVPLALLGVVA
-920 GCIVMALPISIYS
+920 GCIIMTLPISIYS

-948 ILIVEFAVD
+948 ILIVEFAVE
-957 YRKAGMSIKDA
+957 YRASGMSIDDSA
-968 ALEAGRVRLRPIL
+968 IEAGRVRLRPIL
-981 MTSLAFV
+981 MTSLAFI
-988 LGVLPLMFA
+988 LGVMPLLFA

-1004 RISLGTAVVFGMF
+1004 RIALGTAVVFGML

-1031 LITDKKDYKTTR
+1031 KL
-1043 PQDNKDSDTEA
+1043 TERIHERIRN
-1054 YG
+1054 

>member
-1 MISKYFIDRPIFS
+1 MFSKFFIDRPIFS
-14 TVIAIVIVIAGL
+14 SVISIIIVIAGL
-26 VTLRTLPVAQYP
+26 VTLRTLPIAQYP

-44 VMVSAHYP
+44 VMVSAYYP
-52 GANAETVAQTVG
+52 GASAETVAQTVG

-76 MMYMSSSSSSDGNYS
+76 MMYMSSSSSSDGKYS
-91 LTITFDLGTDIDEA
+91 LTVTFELGTDIDNA
-105 AVMVQN
+105 AIMVQN

-126 QGITVK
+126 QGVNIL

-143 LDSDLEEYDGLFLS
+143 LDSDSEEYDGLFLS

-168 ARLKGVGDVQVFGAA
+168 ARLKGVGDVHVFGAA
-183 DYAMRVW
+183 EYAMRVW

-207 SMIKAQNMEVSAGS
+207 TMIKAQNMEVSAGS
-221 VGTPPTSGN
+221 VGAPPTSGN

-238 TKGRLVDVEEFSNI
+238 TKGRLVDVEEFGNI
-252 IIRTLDGGKY
+252 IIRTIDNGEY

-286 KEIAAIGIN
+286 EEIAAIGIN

-308 VKAKVKELQQYLPEG
+308 VKAKVEELQQFLPES
-323 ITMKIVMDNTKYVT
+323 INMNIVMDNTKYVT

-358 FLFLQNF
+358 FLFLQNI

-376 ISLLGTFAV
+376 ISLLGTLAV

-415 VENASRLIKQHSR
+415 VENSSRLIQSKKRLLHNNL
-428 DVSHTSNA
+428 SNTNN
-436 SDIAI
+436 SDIAL
-441 RKEAVT
+441 RREAVT
-447 EAMKE
+447 EAMRE
-452 IQGPVISIVL
+452 IEGPIISIVL

-493 VISGFISLIFTPAM
+493 IISGFISLIFTPAM

-517 SLKWFNKL
+517 NFKWFNNF

-531 LYIRIVKTFLRKP
+531 LYVRVVKSFLRKP
-544 AIALTT
+544 VIALGS
-550 FVIVSVITMFIFFKL
+550 FVIISALTAFIFFKL
-565 PNEFLPNEDLGYF
+565 PNEFLPEEDLGYF
-578 LVTVQLPNSSSLE
+578 MISVQLPNSSSLD
-591 RTEKVTEKLSKRL
+591 RTEKVTADLSKML

-619 SFVKGGNNSNEA
+619 SFIKGGNSSNEA
-631 SIFVMLKDWSERKGK
+631 SMFVMLKDWDERKGK
-646 NQNAM
+646 DKTAM
-651 SIIDKI
+651 ALIDRI
-657 NAEAS
+657 NAETS
-662 DIQEANIF
+662 EYQEANIF
-670 AVNPPSIPGLGA
+670 ALNPPSIPGLGA
-682 SSGLAFV
+682 AGGLSFV

-695 LGTTDLENAVNA
+695 LGTTELENAVA
-707 IMDNY
+707 TIMENY
-712 HKEPALM
+712 HQEPALM
-719 YLQNQYQG
+719 YLQSQFQG

-776 IIQANPGN
+776 IIQANPNN
-784 RNVISDILKLSVENT
+784 RNVIEDILKLSVENSY
-799 DGEMVPFS
+799 GEMVPFS
-807 AFCNIEEKMGQT
+807 AFCNIDEKMGQT

-831 IMAIA
+831 ITAIA
-836 NEGYSSSEAMA
+836 ADGYSSSEAMT
-847 ALEDLSDDLLG
+847 ALENLTEDLLG
-858 NTFGY
+858 NNFGY

-872 KISSSSV
+872 KISNESV
-879 SMIFALAIILVI
+879 SMIFILAIILVI
-891 LVLAAMYESWGNPFA
+891 LVLAAMYESWTNPFA
-906 VILSVPLALLGVVL
+906 VILSVPLALMGVVV
-920 GCIVMALPISIYS
+920 GCIVMFLPISIYS

-957 YRKAGMSIKDA
+957 YRKAGLTIGQS
-968 ALEAGRVRLRPIL
+968 ALQAGRVRLRPIL
-981 MTSLAFV
+981 ITSLTFV
-988 LGVLPLMFA
+988 LGVLPLLFA
-997 SGAGAEA
+997 TGAGAESRVA
-1004 RISLGTAVVFGMF
+1004 LGTAVVFGMF

-1031 LITDKKDYKTTR
+1031 RITEGLQERIKK
-1043 PQDNKDSDTEA
+1043 
-1054 YG
+1054 

>member
-1 MISKYFIDRPIFS
+1 MFTKFFIDRPVFS

-44 VMVSAHYP
+44 VMVSAYYP
-52 GANAETVAQTVG
+52 GASAETVAQTVG

-76 MMYMSSSSSSDGNYS
+76 MMYMSSSSSSDGEYS
-91 LTITFDLGTDIDEA
+91 LTVTFELGTDIDEA
-105 AVMVQN
+105 AIMVQN

-126 QGITVK
+126 QGVSVL
-132 KRSPNQLMFIV
+132 KRSPNQLMFIT
-143 LDSDLEEYDGLFLS
+143 LDSDLEQYDGLFLA

-168 ARLKGVGDVQVFGAA
+168 ARLKGVGDVHVFGAS

-207 SMIKAQNMEVSAGS
+207 AMIKSQNMEVSAGA
-221 VGTPPTSGN
+221 VGAPPTSN
-230 MAFQYSIS
+230 EMAFQYSIS
-238 TKGRLVDVEEFSNI
+238 TKGRLINEEEFGNI
-252 IIRTLDGGKY
+252 IIRTLENGEY

-286 KEIAAIGIN
+286 EEIAAIGIN

-308 VKAKVKELQQYLPEG
+308 VKAKVKELQHFLPEG
-323 ITMKIVMDNTKYVT
+323 INMNIVMDNTKFVT

-415 VENASRLIKQHSR
+415 VENASRLIESKLR
-428 DVSHTSNA
+428 KRKDISHISKKEELV
-436 SDIAI
+436 I

-493 VISGFISLIFTPAM
+493 VISGIISLVFTPAM

-531 LYIRIVKTFLRKP
+531 FYIRIIKSFLRRP
-544 AIALTT
+544 AVALTT
-550 FVIVSVITMFIFFKL
+550 FVIISALTMYVFIKL
-565 PNEFLPNEDLGYF
+565 PNEFLPKEDLGYF
-578 LVTVQLPNSSSLE
+578 MVTVQLPNSASLE
-591 RTEKVTEKLSKRL
+591 RTEKVTAELSKML

-619 SFVKGGNNSNEA
+619 SFVKGGNSSNEA
-631 SIFVMLKDWSERKGK
+631 SLFVMLKDWDERKGK
-646 NQNAM
+646 GESATAV
-651 SIIDKI
+651 IDRI
-657 NAEAS
+657 NMEATE
-662 DIQEANIF
+662 IQEANIF
-670 AVNPPSIPGLGA
+670 AINPPSIPGLGA
-682 SSGLAFV
+682 SGGLAFV

-695 LGTTDLENAVNA
+695 LGTTELENAVA
-707 IMDNY
+707 TLMENY
-712 HKEPALM
+712 QEEPALM
-719 YLQNQYQG
+719 YLQNQFEG
-727 NSPQYFLNIN
+727 NSPQFFLNIN

-751 FDALSSYMGST
+751 FDALSSFMGST
-762 FANDFVKFNNIYQV
+762 FANDFVRFNNIYQV

-784 RNVISDILKLSVENT
+784 RNVISDILKLSVENPN
-799 DGEMVPFS
+799 GEMVPFS
-807 AFCNIEEKMGQT
+807 AFCNIEEKMGQA

-831 IMAIA
+831 IMAVA
-836 NEGYSSSEAMA
+836 NEGYSSSEAME
-847 ALEDLSDDLLG
+847 ALENLTEKYLG
-858 NTFGY
+858 NNFGY

-872 KISSSSV
+872 KLSSSSV
-879 SMIFALAIILVI
+879 TMIFVLAIILVI
-891 LVLAAMYESWGNPFA
+891 LVLAAMYESWTNPFA
-906 VILSVPLALLGVVL
+906 VILSVPLALLGVVA
-920 GCIVMALPISIYS
+920 GCIIMSLPISIYS

-948 ILIVEFAVD
+948 ILIVEFAVE
-957 YRKAGMSIKDA
+957 YRASGMSIDDSA
-968 ALEAGRVRLRPIL
+968 IEAGRVRLRPIL
-981 MTSLAFV
+981 MTSLAFI
-988 LGVLPLMFA
+988 LGVLPLLFA

-1004 RISLGTAVVFGMF
+1004 RIALGASVVFGML

-1031 LITDKKDYKTTR
+1031 RL
-1043 PQDNKDSDTEA
+1043 TERIHEKIRN
-1054 YG
+1054 

>member
-14 TVIAIVIVIAGL
+14 SVIAIVIVIAGL
-26 VTLRTLPVAQYP
+26 VTLKSLPVAQYP

-44 VMVSAHYP
+44 VMVTTHYP
-52 GANAETVAQTVG
+52 GASAETVAQTVG

-76 MMYMSSSSSSDGNYS
+76 MMYMSSSSSSDGEYS
-91 LTITFDLGTDIDEA
+91 LTVTFELGTDIDEA

-126 QGITVK
+126 QGVNVL

-143 LDSDLEEYDGLFLS
+143 LDSDKEYYDGLFLA
-157 NYANINIVNEL
+157 NYANINLVNEL
-168 ARLKGVGDVQVFGAA
+168 ARLKGVGDVHVFGAA
-183 DYAMRVW
+183 DYAMRIW

-207 SMIKAQNMEVSAGS
+207 SMIKAQNMEVSAGA
-221 VGTPPTSGN
+221 VGAPPTSRN

-238 TKGRLVDVEEFSNI
+238 TKGRLANIEEFGNI
-252 IIRTLDGGKY
+252 IIRTLDNGEY
-262 LRLKDIA
+262 LRLKDIS

-308 VKAKVKELQQYLPEG
+308 VKSKVKELQQYLPEG
-323 ITMKIVMDNTKYVT
+323 ITMNIVMDNTKYVT

-358 FLFLQNF
+358 LLFLQNF

-415 VENASRLIKQHSR
+415 VENASRLIGLKKRNR
-428 DVSHTSNA
+428 DSSGTSNI

-471 AFIGGITGELYKQF
+471 AFIGGITGQLYKQF

-493 VISGFISLIFTPAM
+493 VLSGFISLIFTPAM

-517 SLKWFNKL
+517 SLKWFNKI

-531 LYIRIVKTFLRKP
+531 LYIRIVKAFLRKP
-544 AIALTT
+544 VIALGS
-550 FVIVSVITMFIFFKL
+550 FVIVSAITMYIFFKI
-565 PNEFLPNEDLGYF
+565 PNEFLPSEDLGYF

-591 RTEKVTEKLSKRL
+591 RTEKVTSDLSKML
-604 DKYPEID
+604 DKYPEVD
-611 TYLVINGF
+611 TYLVINGY
-619 SFVKGGNNSNEA
+619 SFVKGGNSSNEA
-631 SIFVMLKDWSERKGK
+631 SLFVMLKDWDERKGK
-646 NQNAM
+646 GESAAA
-651 SIIDKI
+651 IIERI
-657 NAEAS
+657 NAEAAAV
-662 DIQEANIF
+662 QEANIF
-670 AVNPPSIPGLGA
+670 AINPPSIPGLGA
-682 SSGLAFV
+682 SGGLAFV
-689 LEDRNN
+689 IEDRNN
-695 LGTTDLENAVNA
+695 LGTTELANAVNT
-707 IMDNY
+707 IMGDY
-712 HKEPALM
+712 HQEPALM
-719 YLQNQYQG
+719 YLQNQFEG
-727 NSPQYFLNIN
+727 DSPQYFLNIK
-737 RDKIGMMGLQLNQV
+737 RDKIGMMGLQLNNV
-751 FDALSSYMGST
+751 FDALSSYMGSS

-784 RNVISDILKLSVENT
+784 RNVINDILKLSVEND

-819 QINRYNLYPAAN
+819 QVNRYNLYPAAN
-831 IMAIA
+831 ITAIA
-836 NEGYSSSEAMA
+836 SEGHSSSEAMG
-847 ALEDLSDDLLG
+847 ALENLSKKLLG
-858 NTFGY
+858 NNFGY

-872 KISSSSV
+872 KLSNSSV

-891 LVLAAMYESWGNPFA
+891 LVLAAMYESWSNPFA
-906 VILSVPLALLGVVL
+906 VILSVPLALLGVII

-957 YRKAGMSIKDA
+957 YRKSGMTKGQSAI
-968 ALEAGRVRLRPIL
+968 EAGRVRLRPIL

-988 LGVLPLMFA
+988 LGVMPLMFA

-1004 RISLGTAVVFGMF
+1004 RIALGTAVVFGMLS
-1017 TNTIFGTL
+1017 NTIFGTL

-1031 LITDKKDYKTTR
+1031 MITEKKDNKTTR
-1043 PQDNKDSDTEA
+1043 LQDYKVSSTN
-1054 YG
+1054 

>member
-1 MISKYFIDRPIFS
+1 MISKYFIERPIFS
-14 TVIAIVIVIAGL
+14 SVIAIVIVIAGL

-44 VMVSAHYP
+44 VMVSAYYP
-52 GANAETVAQTVG
+52 GASAETVAQTVG

-76 MMYMSSSSSSDGNYS
+76 MMYMSSSSSSDGEYS
-91 LTITFDLGTDIDEA
+91 LTVTFELGTDIDEA

-121 SSVKQ
+121 SSVNQ
-126 QGITVK
+126 QGVNVL

-143 LDSDLEEYDGLFLS
+143 LDSDLKEYDGLFLA

-168 ARLKGVGDVQVFGAA
+168 ARLKGVGDVKVFGAA

-207 SMIKAQNMEVSAGS
+207 SMIKAQNMEVSAGA
-221 VGTPPTSGN
+221 VGAPPTSAD

-238 TKGRLVDVEEFSNI
+238 TKGRLVDVEEFGNI
-252 IIRTLDGGKY
+252 IIRTLDNGEY
-262 LRLKDIA
+262 LRLKDIS

-278 SVTTTMKG
+278 SVTTTMKR

-323 ITMKIVMDNTKYVT
+323 ITMNIVMDNTKYVT

-358 FLFLQNF
+358 LLFLQNF

-415 VENASRLIKQHSR
+415 VENASRLIATKKYS
-428 DVSHTSNA
+428 
-436 SDIAI
+436 

-447 EAMKE
+447 KAMEE

-471 AFIGGITGELYKQF
+471 AFIGGITGQLYKQF

-493 VISGFISLIFTPAM
+493 VLSGFISLIFTPAM

-517 SLKWFNKL
+517 SLKWFNAL

-531 LYIRIVKTFLRKP
+531 LYIRIVKAFLRKP
-544 AIALTT
+544 AFALTT
-550 FVIVSVITMFIFFKL
+550 FVIISLITMYIFFKL

-578 LVTVQLPNSSSLE
+578 LVTVQLPNSSSLD
-591 RTEKVTEKLSKRL
+591 RTEKVTAELSKML
-604 DKYPEID
+604 DQYSEVD

-619 SFVKGGNNSNEA
+619 SFIKGGNSSNEA
-631 SIFVMLKDWSERKGK
+631 SVFVMLKDWDERKGK
-646 NQNAM
+646 GESAAA
-651 SIIDKI
+651 IIERL
-657 NAEAS
+657 NAEAAAV
-662 DIQEANIF
+662 QEANIF
-670 AVNPPSIPGLGA
+670 AINPPSIPGIGA
-682 SSGLAFV
+682 SGGLAFV

-695 LGTTDLENAVNA
+695 LGTTELANAVNA
-707 IMDNY
+707 IMENY
-712 HKEPALM
+712 RQEPALM
-719 YLQNQYQG
+719 YLQNQFEG

-737 RDKIGMMGLQLNQV
+737 RDKIGMMGLQLNDV

-784 RNVISDILKLSVENT
+784 RNVINDILKLSVENT
-799 DGEMVPFS
+799 KNEMVPFS

-831 IMAIA
+831 ITAIA
-836 NEGYSSSEAMA
+836 AEGYSSSEAMN
-847 ALEDLSDDLLG
+847 ALENLSEKLLG
-858 NTFGY
+858 NSFGH

-872 KISSSSV
+872 KLSSSSV

-891 LVLAAMYESWGNPFA
+891 LVLAAMYESWTNPFA
-906 VILSVPLALLGVVL
+906 VILSVPLALLGVIL
-920 GCIVMALPISIYS
+920 GCIIMALPISIYS

-957 YRKAGMSIKDA
+957 YRKAGMSVGQA
-968 ALEAGRVRLRPIL
+968 ALEAGHVRLRPIL

-988 LGVLPLMFA
+988 LGVMPLLFA

-1004 RISLGTAVVFGMF
+1004 RIALGTAVVFGMF

-1031 LITDKKDYKTTR
+1031 MITEKKDNKTTR
-1043 PQDNKDSDTEA
+1043 QQDNEFFSD
-1054 YG
+1054 GVMK

>member
-14 TVIAIVIVIAGL
+14 SVIAIVIVIAGL

-52 GANAETVAQTVG
+52 GASAETVAQTVG

-76 MMYMSSSSSSDGNYS
+76 MMYMSSSSSNDGNYS
-91 LTITFDLGTDIDEA
+91 LTVTFELGTDIDEA

-143 LDSDLEEYDGLFLS
+143 LDSKLEEYDGLFLS

-168 ARLKGVGDVQVFGAA
+168 ARLKGVGDVQVFGAS
-183 DYAMRVW
+183 DYAIRVW

-221 VGTPPTSGN
+221 VGAPPTSGD

-238 TKGRLVDVEEFSNI
+238 TKGRLVDVEEFGNI

-278 SVTTTMKG
+278 SVVTTMKG

-295 QMPGSNALDVAKE
+295 QMPGSNALEVAKE
-308 VKAKVKELQQYLPEG
+308 VKAKVKDLQRNLPEG
-323 ITMKIVMDNTKYVT
+323 VTMNIVMDNTKYVT

-358 FLFLQNF
+358 FLFLQNI

-385 MRLLGF
+385 MKLLGF

-415 VENASRLIKQHSR
+415 VENSSRLIESKKY
-428 DVSHTSNA
+428 T
-436 SDIAI
+436 

-447 EAMKE
+447 KAMEE

-550 FVIVSVITMFIFFKL
+550 FVIVSAITMFVFFKL

-591 RTEKVTEKLSKRL
+591 RTQKVTADLSKRL

-619 SFVKGGNNSNEA
+619 SVVKGGNISNEA
-631 SIFVMLKDWSERKGK
+631 SVFVMLRDWDERKGK
-646 NQNAM
+646 NESAAAV
-651 SIIDKI
+651 IERI
-657 NAEAS
+657 NAES
-662 DIQEANIF
+662 SEIQEANIF

-682 SSGLAFV
+682 SGGLAFV
-689 LEDRNN
+689 LEDHNN
-695 LGTTDLENAVNA
+695 LGTTELANAVNT

-712 HKEPALM
+712 HQEPALM
-719 YLQNQYQG
+719 YLQNQFEG

-737 RDKIGMMGLQLNQV
+737 RDKIGMMGLELNQV

-762 FANDFVKFNNIYQV
+762 FANDFIKFNNIYQV
-776 IIQANPGN
+776 IIQANPSN
-784 RNVISDILKLSVENT
+784 RNVINDILKLSVENT
-799 DGEMVPFS
+799 DGQMVPFS
-807 AFCNIEEKMGQT
+807 SFCNIEEKMGQT

-831 IMAIA
+831 ITAVA
-836 NEGYSSSEAMA
+836 AEGYSSSEAMN
-847 ALEDLSDDLLG
+847 ALESLSDKLLG
-858 NTFGY
+858 NNFGH

-891 LVLAAMYESWGNPFA
+891 LVLAAMYESWTNPFA

-920 GCIVMALPISIYS
+920 GCIIMALPISIYS

-957 YRKAGMSIKDA
+957 YRKEGMSVGQA

-981 MTSLAFV
+981 MTSLAFI
-988 LGVLPLMFA
+988 LGVMPLLFA
-997 SGAGAEA
+997 TGAGAES
-1004 RISLGTAVVFGMF
+1004 RIALGTAVVFGML

-1031 LITDKKDYKTTR
+1031 MITDKKDYKTTSFET
-1043 PQDNKDSDTEA
+1043 QS
-1054 YG
+1054 

>member
-1 MISKYFIDRPIFS
+1 MFTKFFIDRPVFS
-14 TVIAIVIVIAGL
+14 TVIAVLIVIAGL
-26 VTLRTLPVAQYP
+26 VTLHTLPVAQYP

-44 VMVSAHYP
+44 VMVNAIYP
-52 GANAETVAQTVG
+52 GASAETVAQTVG

-76 MMYMSSSSSSDGNYS
+76 MMYMSSTSSSDGEYS
-91 LTITFDLGTDIDEA
+91 LTVTFELGTNIDEA
-105 AVMVQN
+105 AIMVQN

-126 QGITVK
+126 QGINVL

-143 LDSDLEEYDGLFLS
+143 LDSDIEQYDGLYLA

-168 ARLKGVGDVQVFGAA
+168 ARLKGVGDVHVFGAS

-207 SMIKAQNMEVSAGS
+207 TMIKSQNMEVSAGS
-221 VGTPPTSGN
+221 VGAPPTSDN

-238 TKGRLVDVEEFSNI
+238 TKGRLIDEEEFGDI
-252 IIRTLDGGKY
+252 IIRTLDNGEY

-278 SVTTTMKG
+278 SVTTMMKG
-286 KEIAAIGIN
+286 EEIAAIGIN

-308 VKAKVKELQQYLPEG
+308 VKTKVEELQRFLPEG
-323 ITMKIVMDNTKYVT
+323 INMNVVMDNTKFVT

-344 VTIAETTL
+344 VTIVETTL

-358 FLFLQNF
+358 FLFLQNI

-415 VENASRLIKQHSR
+415 VENSSRLIESKKYS
-428 DVSHTSNA
+428 
-436 SDIAI
+436 

-447 EAMKE
+447 LAMKE

-493 VISGFISLIFTPAM
+493 VISGIISLVFTPAM

-517 SLKWFNKL
+517 NFRWFNKF

-531 LYIRIVKTFLRKP
+531 LYIRIIKSFLRKP
-544 AIALTT
+544 AMALTS
-550 FVIVSVITMFIFFKL
+550 FVIISALTMFIFIKL
-565 PNEFLPNEDLGYF
+565 PNEFLPKEDLGYF
-578 LVTVQLPNSSSLE
+578 MVTVQLPKSASLE
-591 RTEKVTEKLSKRL
+591 RTERVTAELSKML
-604 DKYPEID
+604 DEYPEID

-619 SFVKGGNNSNEA
+619 SFVKGGNSSNEA
-631 SIFVMLKDWSERKGK
+631 SLFVMLKDWDERKKKGES
-646 NQNAM
+646 ATA
-651 SIIDKI
+651 IIDRI
-657 NAEAS
+657 NAEATE
-662 DIQEANIF
+662 IQEANIF
-670 AVNPPSIPGLGA
+670 AINPPSIPGLGTTG
-682 SSGLAFV
+682 GLAFV

-695 LGTTDLENAVNA
+695 LGTTELENAVA
-707 IMDNY
+707 TLMDNY
-712 HKEPALM
+712 HEEPALM
-719 YLQNQYQG
+719 YLQNQFEG
-727 NSPQYFLNIN
+727 NSPQFFLNIN
-737 RDKIGMMGLQLNQV
+737 RDKIGMMGLQLNNV

-762 FANDFVKFNNIYQV
+762 FANDFVRFNNIYQV

-784 RNVISDILKLSVENT
+784 RNLIDDILKLSVENGK
-799 DGEMVPFS
+799 GEMVPFS
-807 AFCNIEEKMGQT
+807 AFCNIEEKMGQA
-819 QINRYNLYPAAN
+819 QVNRYNLYPAAN
-831 IMAIA
+831 IMAVA
-836 NEGYSSSEAMA
+836 SEGYSSSEAMT
-847 ALEDLSDDLLG
+847 ALENLSEKYLG
-858 NTFGY
+858 NNFGY

-872 KISSSSV
+872 KLSSSSV
-879 SMIFALAIILVI
+879 TMIFVLAIILVI
-891 LVLAAMYESWGNPFA
+891 LVLAAMYESWSNPFA
-906 VILSVPLALLGVVL
+906 VILSVPLALLGVVA
-920 GCIVMALPISIYS
+920 GCITMSLPISIYS

-948 ILIVEFAVD
+948 ILIVEFAVE
-957 YRKAGMSIKDA
+957 YRASGMSIDDSA
-968 ALEAGRVRLRPIL
+968 IEAGRVRLRPIL

-988 LGVLPLMFA
+988 LGVLPLLFA

-1004 RISLGTAVVFGMF
+1004 RIALGSAVVFGML

-1031 LITDKKDYKTTR
+1031 KMTERIHEKKR
-1043 PQDNKDSDTEA
+1043 
-1054 YG
+1054 

>member
-1 MISKYFIDRPIFS
+1 MFTKFFIDRPVFS
-14 TVIAIVIVIAGL
+14 TVIAVLIVIAGL
-26 VTLRTLPVAQYP
+26 VTLNTLPVAQYP
-38 DITPPT
+38 NITPPT
-44 VMVSAHYP
+44 VMVSAYYP
-52 GANAETVAQTVG
+52 GASAETVEQTVG

-76 MMYMSSSSSSDGNYS
+76 MMYMSSSSSSDGEYS
-91 LTITFDLGTDIDEA
+91 LTVTFELGTDIDEA
-105 AVMVQN
+105 AIMVQN
-111 RVNLAEANLP
+111 RVSLAEANLP
-121 SSVKQ
+121 SAVKQ
-126 QGITVK
+126 QGVSVL

-143 LDSDLEEYDGLFLS
+143 LDSDSEEYDGLFLS

-168 ARLKGVGDVQVFGAA
+168 ARLKGVGDVHVFGASE
-183 DYAMRVW
+183 YAMRVW

-207 SMIKAQNMEVSAGS
+207 AMIKAQNMEVSAGS
-221 VGTPPTSGN
+221 VGAPPTSGD

-238 TKGRLVDVEEFSNI
+238 TKGRLVDVEEFGNI
-252 IIRTLDGGKY
+252 IIRTLDNGEY

-286 KEIAAIGIN
+286 EEIAAIGIN

-308 VKAKVKELQQYLPEG
+308 VKAKVKELQHFLPEG
-323 ITMKIVMDNTKYVT
+323 INMNIVMDNTKYVT

-358 FLFLQNF
+358 FLFLQNI

-415 VENASRLIKQHSR
+415 VENASRLIKSKTHSR
-428 DVSHTSNA
+428 DVSHTSK

-493 VISGFISLIFTPAM
+493 VISGIISLVFTPAM

-517 SLKWFNKL
+517 NFKWFNNF

-531 LYIRIVKTFLRKP
+531 LYVKIIKSFLRKP
-544 AIALTT
+544 AVALTT
-550 FVIVSVITMFIFFKL
+550 FVIISAITMFIFIKL
-565 PNEFLPNEDLGYF
+565 PNEFLPEEDLGYF
-578 LVTVQLPNSSSLE
+578 MVTVQLPNSASLE
-591 RTEKVTEKLSKRL
+591 RTEKVTAELSKRL

-619 SFVKGGNNSNEA
+619 SFIKGGNSSNEA
-631 SIFVMLKDWSERKGK
+631 SMFVMLKDWDERKGK
-646 NQNAM
+646 DESAM
-651 SIIDKI
+651 ALIEKI
-657 NAEAS
+657 NTETF

-670 AVNPPSIPGLGA
+670 AINPPSIPGLGA
-682 SSGLAFV
+682 AGGLSFV

-695 LGTTDLENAVNA
+695 LGTTELENAVA
-707 IMDNY
+707 TLMENY
-712 HKEPALM
+712 NEEPALM
-719 YLQNQYQG
+719 YLQNQFQG

-784 RNVISDILKLSVENT
+784 RNIVNDILKLSVENSY
-799 DGEMVPFS
+799 GEMVPFS
-807 AFCNIEEKMGQT
+807 AFCNIEEKMGLT

-836 NEGYSSSEAMA
+836 NEGYSSSEAMT
-847 ALEDLSDDLLG
+847 ALEDLTEKYLG
-858 NTFGY
+858 SNFGY

-879 SMIFALAIILVI
+879 TMIFVLAIILVI
-891 LVLAAMYESWGNPFA
+891 LVLAAMYESWTNPFA
-906 VILSVPLALLGVVL
+906 VILSVPLALLGVVAS
-920 GCIVMALPISIYS
+920 CIIMSLPISIYS

-948 ILIVEFAVD
+948 ILIVEFAVE
-957 YRKAGMSIKDA
+957 YRASGMSIDDSA
-968 ALEAGRVRLRPIL
+968 IEAGRVRLRPIL
-981 MTSLAFV
+981 MTSLAFI
-988 LGVLPLMFA
+988 LGVLPLLFA

-1004 RISLGTAVVFGMF
+1004 RVALGAAVVFGML
-1017 TNTIFGTL
+1017 TNTVFGTL
-1025 FVPNFF
+1025 FVPNFYR
-1031 LITDKKDYKTTR
+1031 LTERLQERIKK
-1043 PQDNKDSDTEA
+1043 
-1054 YG
+1054 

>member
-1 MISKYFIDRPIFS
+1 MFTKFFIDRPIFS

-44 VMVSAHYP
+44 VMVSAYYP
-52 GANAETVAQTVG
+52 GASAETVAQTVG

-76 MMYMSSSSSSDGNYS
+76 MMYMSSSSSSDGEYS
-91 LTITFDLGTDIDEA
+91 LTVTFELGTDIDEA

-126 QGITVK
+126 QGVSVL

-143 LDSDLEEYDGLFLS
+143 LDSDIEQYDGLFLA

-168 ARLKGVGDVQVFGAA
+168 ARLKGVGDVHVFGAS

-207 SMIKAQNMEVSAGS
+207 SMIKAQNMEVSAGA
-221 VGTPPTSGN
+221 VGAPPTSSD

-238 TKGRLVDVEEFSNI
+238 TKGRLVDVSEFGNI
-252 IIRTLDGGKY
+252 IIRTLDNGEY

-269 KIELGSQSY
+269 RIELGSQSY

-286 KEIAAIGIN
+286 EEIAAIGIN

-308 VKAKVKELQQYLPEG
+308 VKAKVKELQQFLPEG
-323 ITMKIVMDNTKYVT
+323 INMEIVMDNTKYVT

-376 ISLLGTFAV
+376 ISLLGTFSV

-415 VENASRLIKQHSR
+415 VENASRLIEMKKR
-428 DVSHTSNA
+428 KYIN
-436 SDIAI
+436 SDKSEIEI
-441 RKEAVT
+441 RREAVT

-493 VISGFISLIFTPAM
+493 VISGIISLVFTPAM
-507 CVLFLKEEKW
+507 CVLFLKKEKW
-517 SLKWFNKL
+517 SLKWFNKF

-531 LYIRIVKTFLRKP
+531 LYIRIVKSFLRKP
-544 AIALTT
+544 AIALTS
-550 FVIVSVITMFIFFKL
+550 FVIISAITMYVFIKL
-565 PNEFLPNEDLGYF
+565 PNEFLPEEDLGYF
-578 LVTVQLPNSSSLE
+578 LVTVQLPNSASLE
-591 RTEKVTEKLSKRL
+591 RTEKVTEELSKRL

-619 SFVKGGNNSNEA
+619 SFVKGGNSSNEA
-631 SIFVMLKDWSERKGK
+631 SLFVMLKDWDERKGK
-646 NQNAM
+646 GESAM
-651 SIIDKI
+651 ALIDKI
-657 NAEAS
+657 NMEAN
-662 DIQEANIF
+662 DIEEANIY

-682 SSGLAFV
+682 SGGLAFV

-695 LGTTDLENAVNA
+695 LGTTELENAVA
-707 IMDNY
+707 TLMDNY

-719 YLQNQYQG
+719 YLQNQFQG

-737 RDKIGMMGLQLNQV
+737 RDKIGMMGLQVNQV

-784 RNVISDILKLSVENT
+784 RNVISDILKLSVENPN
-799 DGEMVPFS
+799 GEMVPFS

-831 IMAIA
+831 IMAVA
-836 NEGYSSSEAMA
+836 NEGYSSSEAMT
-847 ALEDLSDDLLG
+847 ALENLTEDMLG
-858 NTFGY
+858 NNFGY
-863 EWTSVAYQE
+863 EWTSIAYQE
-872 KISSSSV
+872 KLSSSSV
-879 SMIFALAIILVI
+879 TMIFVLAIILVI
-891 LVLAAMYESWGNPFA
+891 LVLAAMYESWTNPFA
-906 VILSVPLALLGVVL
+906 VILSVPLALLGVIA
-920 GCIVMALPISIYS
+920 GCIVMSLPISIYS

-948 ILIVEFAVD
+948 ILIVEFAVE
-957 YRKAGMSIKDA
+957 YRAKGMSIKDA
-968 ALEAGRVRLRPIL
+968 AIEAGRVRLRPIL

-988 LGVLPLMFA
+988 LGVMPLMFA

-1004 RISLGTAVVFGMF
+1004 RIALGTAVVFGMF
-1017 TNTIFGTL
+1017 SNTIFGTL
-1025 FVPNFF
+1025 FVPNFYVVTES
-1031 LITDKKDYKTTR
+1031 LQERSRRVKKT
-1043 PQDNKDSDTEA
+1043 
-1054 YG
+1054 

>member
-1 MISKYFIDRPIFS
+1 MFTKFFIDRPVFS

-44 VMVSAHYP
+44 VMVSAYYP
-52 GANAETVAQTVG
+52 GASAETVAQTVG

-76 MMYMSSSSSSDGNYS
+76 MMYMSSSSSSDGEYS
-91 LTITFDLGTDIDEA
+91 LTVTFELGTDIDEA
-105 AVMVQN
+105 AIMVQN

-126 QGITVK
+126 QGVSVL
-132 KRSPNQLMFIV
+132 KRSPNQLMFIT
-143 LDSDLEEYDGLFLS
+143 LDSDLEQYDGLFLA

-168 ARLKGVGDVQVFGAA
+168 ARLKGVGDVHVFGAS

-207 SMIKAQNMEVSAGS
+207 AMIKSQNMEVSAGA
-221 VGTPPTSGN
+221 VGAPPTSN
-230 MAFQYSIS
+230 EMAFQYSIS
-238 TKGRLVDVEEFSNI
+238 TKGRLINEEEFGNI
-252 IIRTLDGGKY
+252 IIRTLENGEY

-286 KEIAAIGIN
+286 EEIAAIGIN

-308 VKAKVKELQQYLPEG
+308 VKAKVKELQHFLPEG
-323 ITMKIVMDNTKYVT
+323 INMNIVMDNTKFVT

-415 VENASRLIKQHSR
+415 VENASRLIESKLR
-428 DVSHTSNA
+428 KRKDVSHISKKEEL
-436 SDIAI
+436 AI

-493 VISGFISLIFTPAM
+493 VISGIISLVFTPAM

-531 LYIRIVKTFLRKP
+531 FYIRIIKSFLRRP
-544 AIALTT
+544 AVALTT
-550 FVIVSVITMFIFFKL
+550 FVIISALTMYVFIKL
-565 PNEFLPNEDLGYF
+565 PNEFLPKEDLGYF
-578 LVTVQLPNSSSLE
+578 MVTVQLPNSASLE
-591 RTEKVTEKLSKRL
+591 RTEKVTAELSKML

-619 SFVKGGNNSNEA
+619 SFVKGGNSSNEA
-631 SIFVMLKDWSERKGK
+631 SLFVMLKDWDERKGK
-646 NQNAM
+646 GESATAV
-651 SIIDKI
+651 IDRI
-657 NAEAS
+657 NMES
-662 DIQEANIF
+662 TEIQEANIF
-670 AVNPPSIPGLGA
+670 AINPPSIPGLGA
-682 SSGLAFV
+682 SGGLAFV

-695 LGTTDLENAVNA
+695 LGTTELENAVA
-707 IMDNY
+707 TLMENY
-712 HKEPALM
+712 QEEPALM
-719 YLQNQYQG
+719 YLQNQFEG
-727 NSPQYFLNIN
+727 NSPQFFLNIN

-762 FANDFVKFNNIYQV
+762 FANDFVRFNNIYQV

-784 RNVISDILKLSVENT
+784 RNVISDILKLSVENPN
-799 DGEMVPFS
+799 GEMVPFS
-807 AFCNIEEKMGQT
+807 AFCNIEEKMGQA

-831 IMAIA
+831 IMAVA
-836 NEGYSSSEAMA
+836 NEGYSSSEAME
-847 ALEDLSDDLLG
+847 ALENLTEKYLG
-858 NTFGY
+858 NNFGY

-872 KISSSSV
+872 KLSSSSV
-879 SMIFALAIILVI
+879 TMIFVLAIILVI
-891 LVLAAMYESWGNPFA
+891 LVLAAMYESWTNPFA
-906 VILSVPLALLGVVL
+906 VILSVPLALLGVVA
-920 GCIVMALPISIYS
+920 GCIIMSLPISIYS

-948 ILIVEFAVD
+948 ILIVEFAVE
-957 YRKAGMSIKDA
+957 YRASGMSIDDSA
-968 ALEAGRVRLRPIL
+968 IEAGRVRLRPIL
-981 MTSLAFV
+981 MTSLAFI
-988 LGVLPLMFA
+988 LGVLPLLFA

-1004 RISLGTAVVFGMF
+1004 RIALGAAVVFGML

-1031 LITDKKDYKTTR
+1031 RL
-1043 PQDNKDSDTEA
+1043 TERLQERIRN
-1054 YG
+1054 

>member
-1 MISKYFIDRPIFS
+1 MFTKFFIDRPVFS
-14 TVIAIVIVIAGL
+14 TVIAVLIVIAGL
-26 VTLRTLPVAQYP
+26 VTLHTLPVAQYP

-44 VMVSAHYP
+44 VMVNAIYP
-52 GANAETVAQTVG
+52 GASAETVAQTVG

-76 MMYMSSSSSSDGNYS
+76 MMYMSSTSSSDGEYS
-91 LTITFDLGTDIDEA
+91 LTVTFELGTNIDEA
-105 AVMVQN
+105 AIMVQN

-126 QGITVK
+126 QGINVL

-143 LDSDLEEYDGLFLS
+143 LDSDVEQYDGLYLA

-168 ARLKGVGDVQVFGAA
+168 ARLKGVGDVHVFGAS

-207 SMIKAQNMEVSAGS
+207 AMIKSQNMEVSAGS
-221 VGTPPTSGN
+221 VGAPPTSDN

-238 TKGRLVDVEEFSNI
+238 TKGRLIDEEEFGNI
-252 IIRTLDGGKY
+252 IIRTLDNGEY

-278 SVTTTMKG
+278 SVTTMMKG
-286 KEIAAIGIN
+286 EEIAAIGIN

-308 VKAKVKELQQYLPEG
+308 VKAKVEELQRFLPEG
-323 ITMKIVMDNTKYVT
+323 INMNVVMDNTKFVT

-344 VTIAETTL
+344 VTIVETTL

-358 FLFLQNF
+358 FLFLQNI

-415 VENASRLIKQHSR
+415 VENSSRLIESKKYS
-428 DVSHTSNA
+428 
-436 SDIAI
+436 

-447 EAMKE
+447 IAMKE

-493 VISGFISLIFTPAM
+493 VISGIISLVFTPAM

-517 SLKWFNKL
+517 NFRWFNKF

-531 LYIRIVKTFLRKP
+531 LYIRIIKSFLRKP
-544 AIALTT
+544 AMALTS
-550 FVIVSVITMFIFFKL
+550 FVIISALTMFIFIKL
-565 PNEFLPNEDLGYF
+565 PNEFLPKEDLGYF
-578 LVTVQLPNSSSLE
+578 MVTVQLPKSASLE
-591 RTEKVTEKLSKRL
+591 RTERVTAELSKML
-604 DKYPEID
+604 DEYPEID

-619 SFVKGGNNSNEA
+619 SFVKGGNSSNEA
-631 SIFVMLKDWSERKGK
+631 SLFVMLKDWDERKKKGES
-646 NQNAM
+646 ATA
-651 SIIDKI
+651 IIDRI
-657 NAEAS
+657 NAEAVE
-662 DIQEANIF
+662 IQEANIF
-670 AVNPPSIPGLGA
+670 AINPPSIPGLGTTG
-682 SSGLAFV
+682 GLAFV

-695 LGTTDLENAVNA
+695 LGTTELENAVA
-707 IMDNY
+707 TLMDNY
-712 HKEPALM
+712 HEEPALM
-719 YLQNQYQG
+719 YLQNQFDG
-727 NSPQYFLNIN
+727 NSPQFFLNIN
-737 RDKIGMMGLQLNQV
+737 RDKIGMMGLQLNNV

-762 FANDFVKFNNIYQV
+762 FANDFVRFNNIYQV
-776 IIQANPGN
+776 IIQANPGD
-784 RNVISDILKLSVENT
+784 RKVINDILKLSVENGK
-799 DGEMVPFS
+799 GEMVPFS
-807 AFCNIEEKMGQT
+807 AFCNIEEKMGQA
-819 QINRYNLYPAAN
+819 QVNRYNLYPAAN
-831 IMAIA
+831 IMAVA
-836 NEGYSSSEAMA
+836 SEGYSSSEAMT
-847 ALEDLSDDLLG
+847 ALENLSEKYLG
-858 NTFGY
+858 SNFGY

-872 KISSSSV
+872 KLSSSSV
-879 SMIFALAIILVI
+879 TMIFALAIILVI
-891 LVLAAMYESWGNPFA
+891 LVLAAMYESWANPFA
-906 VILSVPLALLGVVL
+906 VILSVPLALLGVVG
-920 GCIVMALPISIYS
+920 GCIAMSLPISIYS

-948 ILIVEFAVD
+948 ILIVEFAVE
-957 YRKAGMSIKDA
+957 YRAGGMSIDDSA
-968 ALEAGRVRLRPIL
+968 IEAGRVRLRPIL

-988 LGVLPLMFA
+988 LGVLPLLFA

-1004 RISLGTAVVFGMF
+1004 RIALGSAVVFGML

-1031 LITDKKDYKTTR
+1031 KMTERIHEKKR
-1043 PQDNKDSDTEA
+1043 
-1054 YG
+1054 

>member
-1 MISKYFIDRPIFS
+1 MFTKFFIDRPIFS

-38 DITPPT
+38 EITPPT

-64 VPIEQQVNGVEN
+64 VPIEQQVNGVEG
-76 MMYMSSSSSSDGNYS
+76 MMYMSSSSSSDGQYS
-91 LTITFDLGTDIDEA
+91 LTVTFELGTDIDDA

-126 QGITVK
+126 QGISVL

-143 LDSDLEEYDGLFLS
+143 LDSDIEEYDGLYLS

-168 ARLKGVGDVQVFGAA
+168 ARLKGVGDVKVFGAS
-183 DYAMRVW
+183 DYAMRIW

-207 SMIKAQNMEVSAGS
+207 SMIQAQNMEVSAGA
-221 VGTPPTSGN
+221 VGAPPTSSD
-230 MAFQYSIS
+230 MAFQYTIS
-238 TKGRLVDVEEFSNI
+238 TKGRLVDSEEFGNI
-252 IIRTLDGGKY
+252 IIRTLDSGQY

-286 KEIAAIGIN
+286 EEIAAIGIN

-308 VKAKVKELQQYLPEG
+308 VKAKVKELQHFLPQG
-323 ITMKIVMDNTKYVT
+323 INMEIVMDNTKYVT

-358 FLFLQNF
+358 FLFLQNI

-385 MRLLGF
+385 MRLMGF

-415 VENASRLIKQHSR
+415 VENASRLIETKRYS
-428 DVSHTSNA
+428 
-436 SDIAI
+436 

-471 AFIGGITGELYKQF
+471 AFIGGITGQLYKQF

-493 VISGFISLIFTPAM
+493 VLSGFISLVFTPAM

-517 SLKWFNKL
+517 SFKWFNKL

-531 LYIRIVKTFLRKP
+531 LYIRIIKAFLRRP
-544 AIALTT
+544 AIALTS
-550 FVIVSVITMFIFFKL
+550 FVIISLITMYVFIKL

-578 LVTVQLPNSSSLE
+578 MVTVQLPNSASLE
-591 RTEKVTEKLSKRL
+591 RTEKVTEDLSKRL
-604 DKYPEID
+604 DSYPEID

-619 SFVKGGNNSNEA
+619 SFIKGGNSSNEA
-631 SIFVMLKDWSERKGK
+631 SMFVMLKDWDERKGK
-646 NQNAM
+646 KQSAQA
-651 SIIDKI
+651 IIDRI
-657 NAEAS
+657 NAES
-662 DIQEANIF
+662 TEIEEANIY
-670 AVNPPSIPGLGA
+670 AINPPSIPGLGA
-682 SSGLAFV
+682 SGGLAFV

-695 LGTTDLENAVNA
+695 LGTTELANAVNTL
-707 IMDNY
+707 MDNY

-719 YLQNQYQG
+719 YMQNQYEG

-776 IIQANPGN
+776 IIQANPSN
-784 RNVISDILKLSVENT
+784 RNVISDILKLSVENSE
-799 DGEMVPFS
+799 GEMVPFS
-807 AFCNIEEKMGQT
+807 AFCNIEENMGQT

-831 IMAIA
+831 ITAIA
-836 NEGYSSSEAMA
+836 TQGYSSSEAMT
-847 ALEDLSDDLLG
+847 ALENLSQETLG
-858 NTFGY
+858 NSFGY

-872 KISSSSV
+872 KLSSSSIT
-879 SMIFALAIILVI
+879 MIFILAIILVI
-891 LVLAAMYESWGNPFA
+891 LVLAAMYESWSNPFA
-906 VILSVPLALLGVVL
+906 VIMSVPLALLGVVA
-920 GCIVMALPISIYS
+920 GCVIMSLPISIYS

-948 ILIVEFAVD
+948 ILIVEFAVE
-957 YRKAGMSIKDA
+957 YRAEGKSIREA
-968 ALEAGRVRLRPIL
+968 AIEAGHVRLRPIL

-988 LGVLPLMFA
+988 LGVLPLLFA

-1004 RISLGTAVVFGMF
+1004 RIALGTAVVFGMF
-1017 TNTIFGTL
+1017 SNTIFGTL

-1031 LITDKKDYKTTR
+1031 VVTEKIHERKRHRNIQDTDSK
-1043 PQDNKDSDTEA
+1043 
-1054 YG
+1054 

>member
-1 MISKYFIDRPIFS
+1 MFTKYFIDRPVFS

-44 VMVSAHYP
+44 VMVSAYYP
-52 GANAETVAQTVG
+52 GASAETVAQTVG

-76 MMYMSSSSSSDGNYS
+76 MMYMSSSSSSDGEYS
-91 LTITFDLGTDIDEA
+91 LTVTFELGTDIDEA
-105 AVMVQN
+105 AIMVQN

-126 QGITVK
+126 QGVSVL
-132 KRSPNQLMFIV
+132 KRSPNQLMFIT
-143 LDSDLEEYDGLFLS
+143 LDSDLEQYDGLFLA

-168 ARLKGVGDVQVFGAA
+168 ARLKGVGDVHVFGAS

-207 SMIKAQNMEVSAGS
+207 AMIKSQNMEVSAGA
-221 VGTPPTSGN
+221 VGAPPTSN
-230 MAFQYSIS
+230 EMAFQYSIS
-238 TKGRLVDVEEFSNI
+238 TKGRLINEEEFGNI
-252 IIRTLDGGKY
+252 IIRTLENGEY

-286 KEIAAIGIN
+286 EEIAAIGIN

-308 VKAKVKELQQYLPEG
+308 VKAKVKELQHFLPEG
-323 ITMKIVMDNTKYVT
+323 INMNIVMDNTKFVT

-415 VENASRLIKQHSR
+415 VENASRLIESKLR
-428 DVSHTSNA
+428 KRKDVSH
-436 SDIAI
+436 IYKKEELAI

-493 VISGFISLIFTPAM
+493 VISGIISLVFTPAM

-531 LYIRIVKTFLRKP
+531 FYIRIIKSFLRRP
-544 AIALTT
+544 AVALTT
-550 FVIVSVITMFIFFKL
+550 FVIISALTMYVFIKL
-565 PNEFLPNEDLGYF
+565 PNEFLPKEDLGYF
-578 LVTVQLPNSSSLE
+578 MVTVQLPNSASLE
-591 RTEKVTEKLSKRL
+591 RTEKVTAELSKML

-619 SFVKGGNNSNEA
+619 SFVKGGNSSNEA
-631 SIFVMLKDWSERKGK
+631 SLFVMLKDWDERKGK
-646 NQNAM
+646 GESATAV
-651 SIIDKI
+651 IDRI
-657 NAEAS
+657 NMEATE
-662 DIQEANIF
+662 IQEANIF
-670 AVNPPSIPGLGA
+670 AINPPSIPGLGA
-682 SSGLAFV
+682 SGGLAFV

-695 LGTTDLENAVNA
+695 LGTTELENAVA
-707 IMDNY
+707 TLMENY
-712 HKEPALM
+712 QEEPALM
-719 YLQNQYQG
+719 YLQNQFEG
-727 NSPQYFLNIN
+727 NSPQFFLNIN

-762 FANDFVKFNNIYQV
+762 FANDFVRFNNIYQV

-784 RNVISDILKLSVENT
+784 RNVISDILKLSVENPN
-799 DGEMVPFS
+799 GEMVPFS
-807 AFCNIEEKMGQT
+807 AFCNIEEKMGQA

-836 NEGYSSSEAMA
+836 NEGYSSSEAME
-847 ALEDLSDDLLG
+847 ALENLTEKYLG
-858 NTFGY
+858 NNFGY

-872 KISSSSV
+872 KLSSSSV
-879 SMIFALAIILVI
+879 TMIFVLAIILVI
-891 LVLAAMYESWGNPFA
+891 LVLAAMYESWTNPFA
-906 VILSVPLALLGVVL
+906 VILSVPLALLGVVA
-920 GCIVMALPISIYS
+920 GCIIMSLPISIYS

-948 ILIVEFAVD
+948 ILIVEFAVE
-957 YRKAGMSIKDA
+957 YRASGMSIDDSA
-968 ALEAGRVRLRPIL
+968 IEAGRVRLRPIL
-981 MTSLAFV
+981 MTSLAFI
-988 LGVLPLMFA
+988 LGVLPLLFA

-1004 RISLGTAVVFGMF
+1004 RIALGAAVVFGML

-1031 LITDKKDYKTTR
+1031 RL
-1043 PQDNKDSDTEA
+1043 TERIHEKIRN
-1054 YG
+1054 

>member
-1 MISKYFIDRPIFS
+1 MFTKFFIDRPVFS

-44 VMVSAHYP
+44 VMVSAYYP
-52 GANAETVAQTVG
+52 GASAETVAQTVG

-76 MMYMSSSSSSDGNYS
+76 MMYMSSSSSSDGEYS
-91 LTITFDLGTDIDEA
+91 LTVTFELGTDIDEA
-105 AVMVQN
+105 AIMVQN

-126 QGITVK
+126 QGVSVL
-132 KRSPNQLMFIV
+132 KRSPNQLMFIT
-143 LDSDLEEYDGLFLS
+143 LDSDLEQYDGLFLA

-168 ARLKGVGDVQVFGAA
+168 ARLKGVGDVHVFGAS

-207 SMIKAQNMEVSAGS
+207 AMIKSQNMEVSAGA
-221 VGTPPTSGN
+221 VGAPPTSN
-230 MAFQYSIS
+230 EMAFQYSIS
-238 TKGRLVDVEEFSNI
+238 TKGRLINEEEFGNI
-252 IIRTLDGGKY
+252 IIRTLENGEY

-286 KEIAAIGIN
+286 EEIAAIGIN

-308 VKAKVKELQQYLPEG
+308 VKAKVKELQHFLPEG
-323 ITMKIVMDNTKYVT
+323 INMNIVMDNTKFVT

-385 MRLLGF
+385 MQLLGF

-415 VENASRLIKQHSR
+415 VENASRLIESKLR
-428 DVSHTSNA
+428 KRKDVSH
-436 SDIAI
+436 IYKKEELAI

-493 VISGFISLIFTPAM
+493 VISGIISLVFTPAM

-531 LYIRIVKTFLRKP
+531 FYIRIIKSFLRRP
-544 AIALTT
+544 AVALTT
-550 FVIVSVITMFIFFKL
+550 FVIISALTMYVFIKL
-565 PNEFLPNEDLGYF
+565 PNEFLPKEDLGYF
-578 LVTVQLPNSSSLE
+578 MVTVQLPNSASLE
-591 RTEKVTEKLSKRL
+591 RTEKVTAELSKML
-604 DKYPEID
+604 DKYPEVD

-619 SFVKGGNNSNEA
+619 SFVKGGNSSNEA
-631 SIFVMLKDWSERKGK
+631 SLFVMLKDWDERKGK
-646 NQNAM
+646 GESATA
-651 SIIDKI
+651 IIDRI
-657 NAEAS
+657 NMEAS
-662 DIQEANIF
+662 EIQEANIF
-670 AVNPPSIPGLGA
+670 AINPPSIPGLGA
-682 SSGLAFV
+682 SGGLAFV

-695 LGTTDLENAVNA
+695 LGTTELENAVA
-707 IMDNY
+707 TLMENY
-712 HKEPALM
+712 QEEPALM
-719 YLQNQYQG
+719 YLQNQFEG
-727 NSPQYFLNIN
+727 NSPQFFLNIN

-762 FANDFVKFNNIYQV
+762 FANDFVRFNNIYQV

-784 RNVISDILKLSVENT
+784 RNVISDILKLSVENPN
-799 DGEMVPFS
+799 GEMVPFS
-807 AFCNIEEKMGQT
+807 AFCNIEEKMGQA

-831 IMAIA
+831 IMAVA
-836 NEGYSSSEAMA
+836 NEGYSSSEAME
-847 ALEDLSDDLLG
+847 ALENLTEKYLG
-858 NTFGY
+858 NNFGY

-872 KISSSSV
+872 KLSSSSV
-879 SMIFALAIILVI
+879 AMIFILAIILVI
-891 LVLAAMYESWGNPFA
+891 LVLAAMYESWTNPFA
-906 VILSVPLALLGVVL
+906 VILSVPLALLGVVA
-920 GCIVMALPISIYS
+920 GCIIMSLPISIYS

-948 ILIVEFAVD
+948 ILIVEFAVE
-957 YRKAGMSIKDA
+957 YRASGMSIDDSA
-968 ALEAGRVRLRPIL
+968 IEAGRVRLRPIL
-981 MTSLAFV
+981 MTSLAFI
-988 LGVLPLMFA
+988 LGVLPLLFA

-1004 RISLGTAVVFGMF
+1004 RIALGSAVVFGML

-1031 LITDKKDYKTTR
+1031 RL
-1043 PQDNKDSDTEA
+1043 TERIHEKIRN
-1054 YG
+1054 

>member
-1 MISKYFIDRPIFS
+1 MFTKFFIDRPVFS

-44 VMVSAHYP
+44 VMVSAYYP
-52 GANAETVAQTVG
+52 GASAETVAQTVG

-76 MMYMSSSSSSDGNYS
+76 MMYMSSSSSSDGEYS
-91 LTITFDLGTDIDEA
+91 LTVTFELGTDIDEA
-105 AVMVQN
+105 AIMVQN

-126 QGITVK
+126 QGVSVL
-132 KRSPNQLMFIV
+132 KRSPNQLMFIT
-143 LDSDLEEYDGLFLS
+143 LDSDLEQYDGLFLA

-168 ARLKGVGDVQVFGAA
+168 ARLKGVGDVHVFGAS

-207 SMIKAQNMEVSAGS
+207 AMIKSQNMEVSAGA
-221 VGTPPTSGN
+221 VGAPPTSN
-230 MAFQYSIS
+230 EMAFQYSIS
-238 TKGRLVDVEEFSNI
+238 TKGRLINEEEFGNI
-252 IIRTLDGGKY
+252 IIRTLENGEY

-286 KEIAAIGIN
+286 EEIAAIGIN

-308 VKAKVKELQQYLPEG
+308 VKAKVKELQHFLPEG
-323 ITMKIVMDNTKYVT
+323 INMNIVMDNTKFVT

-385 MRLLGF
+385 MQLLGF

-415 VENASRLIKQHSR
+415 VENASRLIESKLR
-428 DVSHTSNA
+428 KRKDVSH
-436 SDIAI
+436 IYKKEELAI

-493 VISGFISLIFTPAM
+493 VISGIISLVFTPAM

-531 LYIRIVKTFLRKP
+531 FYIRIIKSFLRRP
-544 AIALTT
+544 AVALTT
-550 FVIVSVITMFIFFKL
+550 FVIISALTMYVFIKL
-565 PNEFLPNEDLGYF
+565 PNEFLPKEDLGYF
-578 LVTVQLPNSSSLE
+578 MVTVQLPNSASLE
-591 RTEKVTEKLSKRL
+591 RTEKVTAELSKML

-619 SFVKGGNNSNEA
+619 SFVKGGNSSNEA
-631 SIFVMLKDWSERKGK
+631 SLFVMLKDWDERKGK
-646 NQNAM
+646 GESATA
-651 SIIDKI
+651 IIDRI
-657 NAEAS
+657 NMEAS
-662 DIQEANIF
+662 EIQEANIF
-670 AVNPPSIPGLGA
+670 AINPPSIPGLGA
-682 SSGLAFV
+682 SGGLAFV

-695 LGTTDLENAVNA
+695 LGTTELENAVA
-707 IMDNY
+707 TLMENY
-712 HKEPALM
+712 QEEPALM
-719 YLQNQYQG
+719 YLQNQFEG
-727 NSPQYFLNIN
+727 NSPQFFLNIN

-762 FANDFVKFNNIYQV
+762 FANDFVRFNNIYQV

-784 RNVISDILKLSVENT
+784 RNVISDILKLSVENPN
-799 DGEMVPFS
+799 GEMVPFS
-807 AFCNIEEKMGQT
+807 AFCNIEEKMGQA

-831 IMAIA
+831 IMAVA
-836 NEGYSSSEAMA
+836 NEGYSSSEAME
-847 ALEDLSDDLLG
+847 ALENLTEKYLG
-858 NTFGY
+858 NNFGY

-872 KISSSSV
+872 KLSSSSV
-879 SMIFALAIILVI
+879 AMIFILAIILVI
-891 LVLAAMYESWGNPFA
+891 LVLAAMYESWTNPFA
-906 VILSVPLALLGVVL
+906 VILSVPLALLGVVA
-920 GCIVMALPISIYS
+920 GCIIMSLPISIYS

-948 ILIVEFAVD
+948 ILIVEFAVE
-957 YRKAGMSIKDA
+957 YRASGMSIDDSA
-968 ALEAGRVRLRPIL
+968 IEAGRVRLRPIL
-981 MTSLAFV
+981 MTSLAFI
-988 LGVLPLMFA
+988 LGVLPLLFA

-1004 RISLGTAVVFGMF
+1004 RIALGSAVVFGML

-1031 LITDKKDYKTTR
+1031 RL
-1043 PQDNKDSDTEA
+1043 TERIHEKIRN
-1054 YG
+1054 

>member
-1 MISKYFIDRPIFS
+1 MFTKYFIDRPIFS

-44 VMVSAHYP
+44 VMVTAYYP
-52 GANAETVAQTVG
+52 GASAETVAQTVG

-76 MMYMSSSSSSDGNYS
+76 MMYMNSSSSSDGEYS
-91 LTITFDLGTDIDEA
+91 LTVTFELGTDIDEA
-105 AVMVQN
+105 AIMVQN

-126 QGITVK
+126 QGVSVL
-132 KRSPNQLMFIV
+132 KRSPNQLMFIT
-143 LDSDLEEYDGLFLS
+143 LDSDSKQYDGLFLA

-168 ARLKGVGDVQVFGAA
+168 ARLKGVGDVKVFGAS

-207 SMIKAQNMEVSAGS
+207 SMIKAQNMEVSAGA
-221 VGTPPTSGN
+221 VGAPPTSN
-230 MAFQYSIS
+230 EMAFQYSIS
-238 TKGRLVDVEEFSNI
+238 TKGRLVDETEFGNI
-252 IIRTLDGGKY
+252 IIRTLDNGEY

-286 KEIAAIGIN
+286 EEIAAIGIN

-308 VKAKVKELQQYLPEG
+308 VKSKVKELQHFLPEG
-323 ITMKIVMDNTKYVT
+323 INMNIVMDNTKFVT

-376 ISLLGTFAV
+376 ISLLGTFAI

-415 VENASRLIKQHSR
+415 VENASRLIEEKLRSR
-428 DVSHTSNA
+428 RKGTSQI
-436 SDIAI
+436 SKKEELAI

-493 VISGFISLIFTPAM
+493 VLSGIISLVFTPAM

-517 SLKWFNKL
+517 SFKWFNNF

-531 LYIRIVKTFLRKP
+531 LYIRIIKSFLRKP
-544 AIALTT
+544 AVALTT
-550 FVIVSVITMFIFFKL
+550 FVIISALTMFFFIKL

-578 LVTVQLPNSSSLE
+578 MVTVQLPNSASLE
-591 RTEKVTEKLSKRL
+591 RTEKVTAELSKRL

-619 SFVKGGNNSNEA
+619 SFIKGGNSSNEA
-631 SIFVMLKDWSERKGK
+631 SLFVMLKDWNERKGK
-646 NQNAM
+646 GKSATAV
-651 SIIDKI
+651 IDRI
-657 NAEAS
+657 NEEGA
-662 DIQEANIF
+662 DIEEANIF
-670 AVNPPSIPGLGA
+670 AINPPSIPGLGA
-682 SSGLAFV
+682 SGGLAFV

-695 LGTTDLENAVNA
+695 LGTSELENAVA
-707 IMDNY
+707 TLMENY
-712 HKEPALM
+712 REEPALM
-719 YLQNQYQG
+719 YLQNQFEG
-727 NSPQYFLNIN
+727 NSPQFFLNIN

-784 RNVISDILKLSVENT
+784 RNVISDILKLSVENPN
-799 DGEMVPFS
+799 GEMVPFS

-831 IMAIA
+831 IMAVA
-836 NEGYSSSEAMA
+836 NEGYSSSEAMDA
-847 ALEDLSDDLLG
+847 MERLTEKYLG
-858 NTFGY
+858 NNFGY

-872 KISSSSV
+872 KLSSSSV
-879 SMIFALAIILVI
+879 TMIFILAIILVI
-891 LVLAAMYESWGNPFA
+891 LVLAAMYESWTNPFA
-906 VILSVPLALLGVVL
+906 VILSVPLALLGVVA
-920 GCIVMALPISIYS
+920 GCIIMTLPISIYS

-948 ILIVEFAVD
+948 ILIVEFAVE
-957 YRKAGMSIKDA
+957 YRANGMSINDSA
-968 ALEAGRVRLRPIL
+968 IEAGRVRLRPIL
-981 MTSLAFV
+981 MTSLAFI
-988 LGVLPLMFA
+988 LGVMPLLFA

-1004 RISLGTAVVFGMF
+1004 RIALGTAVVFGML

-1031 LITDKKDYKTTR
+1031 KLAEKLQEKMR
-1043 PQDNKDSDTEA
+1043 N
-1054 YG
+1054 

>member
-1 MISKYFIDRPIFS
+1 MFTKFFIDRPVFS

-44 VMVSAHYP
+44 VMVSAYYP
-52 GANAETVAQTVG
+52 GASAETVAQTVG

-76 MMYMSSSSSSDGNYS
+76 MMYMSSSSSSDGEYS
-91 LTITFDLGTDIDEA
+91 LTVTFELGTDIDEA
-105 AVMVQN
+105 AIMVQN

-126 QGITVK
+126 QGVSVL
-132 KRSPNQLMFIV
+132 KRSPNQLMFIT
-143 LDSDLEEYDGLFLS
+143 LDSDLEQYDGLFLA

-168 ARLKGVGDVQVFGAA
+168 ARLKGVGDVHVFGAS

-207 SMIKAQNMEVSAGS
+207 AMIKSQNMEVSAGA
-221 VGTPPTSGN
+221 VGAPPTSN
-230 MAFQYSIS
+230 EMAFQYSIS
-238 TKGRLVDVEEFSNI
+238 TKGRLINEEEFGNI
-252 IIRTLDGGKY
+252 IIRTLENGEY

-286 KEIAAIGIN
+286 EEIAAIGIN

-308 VKAKVKELQQYLPEG
+308 VKAKVKELQHFLPEG
-323 ITMKIVMDNTKYVT
+323 INMNIVMDNTKFVT

-415 VENASRLIKQHSR
+415 VENASRLIESKLR
-428 DVSHTSNA
+428 KRKDVSHISKKEEL
-436 SDIAI
+436 AI

-493 VISGFISLIFTPAM
+493 VISGIISLVFTPAM

-531 LYIRIVKTFLRKP
+531 LYIRIIKSFLRRP
-544 AIALTT
+544 AVALTA
-550 FVIVSVITMFIFFKL
+550 FVIISALTMYVFIKL
-565 PNEFLPNEDLGYF
+565 PNEFLPKEDLGYF
-578 LVTVQLPNSSSLE
+578 MVTVQLPNSASLE
-591 RTEKVTEKLSKRL
+591 RTEKVTAELSKML

-619 SFVKGGNNSNEA
+619 SFVKGGNSSNEA
-631 SIFVMLKDWSERKGK
+631 SLFVMLKDWDERKGK
-646 NQNAM
+646 GETATA
-651 SIIDKI
+651 IIDRI
-657 NAEAS
+657 NMES
-662 DIQEANIF
+662 TEIQEANIF
-670 AVNPPSIPGLGA
+670 AINPPSIPGLGA
-682 SSGLAFV
+682 SGGLAFV

-695 LGTTDLENAVNA
+695 LGTTELENAVA
-707 IMDNY
+707 TLMENY
-712 HKEPALM
+712 QEEPALM
-719 YLQNQYQG
+719 YLQNQFEG
-727 NSPQYFLNIN
+727 NSPQFFLNIN

-762 FANDFVKFNNIYQV
+762 FANDFVRFNNIYQV

-784 RNVISDILKLSVENT
+784 RNVISDILKLSVENPN
-799 DGEMVPFS
+799 GEMVPFS
-807 AFCNIEEKMGQT
+807 AFCNIEEKMGQA

-831 IMAIA
+831 IMAVA
-836 NEGYSSSEAMA
+836 NEGYSSSEAMK
-847 ALEDLSDDLLG
+847 ALENLTEKYLG
-858 NTFGY
+858 NNFGY

-872 KISSSSV
+872 KLSSSSV
-879 SMIFALAIILVI
+879 TMIFVLAIILVI
-891 LVLAAMYESWGNPFA
+891 LVLAAMYESWTNPFA
-906 VILSVPLALLGVVL
+906 IILSVPLALLGVVA
-920 GCIVMALPISIYS
+920 GCIIMSLPISIYS

-948 ILIVEFAVD
+948 ILIVEFAVE
-957 YRKAGMSIKDA
+957 YRASGMSIDDSA
-968 ALEAGRVRLRPIL
+968 IEAGRVRLRPIL
-981 MTSLAFV
+981 MTSLAFI
-988 LGVLPLMFA
+988 LGVLPLLFA

-1004 RISLGTAVVFGMF
+1004 RIALGAAVVFGML

-1031 LITDKKDYKTTR
+1031 RL
-1043 PQDNKDSDTEA
+1043 TEKIHEKIRN
-1054 YG
+1054 

>member
-1 MISKYFIDRPIFS
+1 MFTKFFIDRPVFS

-44 VMVSAHYP
+44 VMVSAYYP
-52 GANAETVAQTVG
+52 GASAETVAQTVG

-76 MMYMSSSSSSDGNYS
+76 MMYMSSSSSSDGEYS
-91 LTITFDLGTDIDEA
+91 LTVTFELGTDIDEA
-105 AVMVQN
+105 AIMVQN

-126 QGITVK
+126 QGVSVL
-132 KRSPNQLMFIV
+132 KRSPNQLMFIT
-143 LDSDLEEYDGLFLS
+143 LDSDLEQYDGLFLA

-168 ARLKGVGDVQVFGAA
+168 ARLKGVGDVHVFGAS

-207 SMIKAQNMEVSAGS
+207 AMIKSQNMEVSAGA
-221 VGTPPTSGN
+221 VGAPPTSN
-230 MAFQYSIS
+230 EMAFQYSIS
-238 TKGRLVDVEEFSNI
+238 TKGRLINEEEFGNI
-252 IIRTLDGGKY
+252 IIRTLENGEY

-286 KEIAAIGIN
+286 EEIAAIGIN

-308 VKAKVKELQQYLPEG
+308 VKAKVKELQHFLPEG
-323 ITMKIVMDNTKYVT
+323 INMNIVMDNTKFVT

-385 MRLLGF
+385 MQLLGF

-415 VENASRLIKQHSR
+415 VENASRLIESKLR
-428 DVSHTSNA
+428 KRKDVSH
-436 SDIAI
+436 IYKKEELAI

-493 VISGFISLIFTPAM
+493 VISGIISLVFTPAM

-531 LYIRIVKTFLRKP
+531 FYIRIIKSFLRRP
-544 AIALTT
+544 AVALTT
-550 FVIVSVITMFIFFKL
+550 FVIISALTMYVFIKL
-565 PNEFLPNEDLGYF
+565 PNEFLPKEDLGYF
-578 LVTVQLPNSSSLE
+578 MVTVQLPNSASLE
-591 RTEKVTEKLSKRL
+591 RTEKVTAELSKML

-619 SFVKGGNNSNEA
+619 SFVKGGNSSNEA
-631 SIFVMLKDWSERKGK
+631 SLFVMLKDWDERKGK
-646 NQNAM
+646 GESATA
-651 SIIDKI
+651 IIDRI
-657 NAEAS
+657 NIEATE
-662 DIQEANIF
+662 IQEANIF
-670 AVNPPSIPGLGA
+670 AINPPSIPGLGA
-682 SSGLAFV
+682 SGGLAFV

-695 LGTTDLENAVNA
+695 LGTTELENAVA
-707 IMDNY
+707 TLMENY
-712 HKEPALM
+712 QEEPALM
-719 YLQNQYQG
+719 YLQNQFEG
-727 NSPQYFLNIN
+727 NSPQFFLNIN

-762 FANDFVKFNNIYQV
+762 FANDFVRFNNIYQV

-784 RNVISDILKLSVENT
+784 RNVISDILKLSVENPN
-799 DGEMVPFS
+799 GEMVPFS
-807 AFCNIEEKMGQT
+807 AFCNIEEKMGQA

-831 IMAIA
+831 IMAVA
-836 NEGYSSSEAMA
+836 NEGYSSSEAME
-847 ALEDLSDDLLG
+847 ALENLTEKYLG
-858 NTFGY
+858 NNFGY

-872 KISSSSV
+872 KLSSSSV
-879 SMIFALAIILVI
+879 AMIFILAIILVI
-891 LVLAAMYESWGNPFA
+891 LVLAAMYESWTNPFA
-906 VILSVPLALLGVVL
+906 VILSVPLALLGVVA
-920 GCIVMALPISIYS
+920 GCIIMSLPISIYS

-948 ILIVEFAVD
+948 ILIVEFAVE
-957 YRKAGMSIKDA
+957 YRASGMSIDDSA
-968 ALEAGRVRLRPIL
+968 IEAGRVRLRPIL
-981 MTSLAFV
+981 MTSLAFI
-988 LGVLPLMFA
+988 LGVLPLLFA

-1004 RISLGTAVVFGMF
+1004 RIALGSAVVFGML

-1031 LITDKKDYKTTR
+1031 RL
-1043 PQDNKDSDTEA
+1043 TERIHEKIRN
-1054 YG
+1054 

>member
-1 MISKYFIDRPIFS
+1 MFTKYFIDRPVFS

-44 VMVSAHYP
+44 VMVSAYYP
-52 GANAETVAQTVG
+52 GASAETVAQTVG

-76 MMYMSSSSSSDGNYS
+76 MMYMSSSSSSDGEYS
-91 LTITFDLGTDIDEA
+91 LTVTFELGTDIDEA
-105 AVMVQN
+105 AIMVQN

-126 QGITVK
+126 QGVSVL
-132 KRSPNQLMFIV
+132 KRSPNQLMFIT
-143 LDSDLEEYDGLFLS
+143 LDSDLEQYDGLFLA

-168 ARLKGVGDVQVFGAA
+168 ARLKGVGDVHVFGAS

-207 SMIKAQNMEVSAGS
+207 AMIKSQNMEVSAGA
-221 VGTPPTSGN
+221 VGAPPTSN
-230 MAFQYSIS
+230 EMAFQYSIS
-238 TKGRLVDVEEFSNI
+238 TKGRLINEEEFGNI
-252 IIRTLDGGKY
+252 IIRTLENGEY

-278 SVTTTMKG
+278 SVTTTMEG
-286 KEIAAIGIN
+286 EEIAAIGIN

-308 VKAKVKELQQYLPEG
+308 VKAKVKELQHFLPEG
-323 ITMKIVMDNTKYVT
+323 INMNIVMDNTKFVT

-415 VENASRLIKQHSR
+415 VENASRLIETKLR
-428 DVSHTSNA
+428 KRKDVSHISKKEELT
-436 SDIAI
+436 I

-452 IQGPVISIVL
+452 IQSPVISIVL

-493 VISGFISLIFTPAM
+493 VISGIISLVFTPAM

-531 LYIRIVKTFLRKP
+531 FYIRIIKSFLRRP
-544 AIALTT
+544 AVALTT
-550 FVIVSVITMFIFFKL
+550 FVIISALTMYVFIKL
-565 PNEFLPNEDLGYF
+565 PNEFLPKEDLGYF
-578 LVTVQLPNSSSLE
+578 MVTVQLPNSASLE
-591 RTEKVTEKLSKRL
+591 RTEKVTAELSKML

-619 SFVKGGNNSNEA
+619 SFVKGGNSSNEA
-631 SIFVMLKDWSERKGK
+631 SLFVMLKDWDERKGK
-646 NQNAM
+646 GETATAV
-651 SIIDKI
+651 IDRI
-657 NAEAS
+657 NMEAS
-662 DIQEANIF
+662 EIQEANIF
-670 AVNPPSIPGLGA
+670 AINPPSIPGLGA
-682 SSGLAFV
+682 SGGLAFV

-695 LGTTDLENAVNA
+695 LGTTELENAVA
-707 IMDNY
+707 TLMENY
-712 HKEPALM
+712 QEEPALM
-719 YLQNQYQG
+719 YLQNQFEG
-727 NSPQYFLNIN
+727 NSPQFFLNIN

-762 FANDFVKFNNIYQV
+762 FANDFVRFNNIYQV

-784 RNVISDILKLSVENT
+784 RNVISDILKLSVENPN
-799 DGEMVPFS
+799 GEMVPFS
-807 AFCNIEEKMGQT
+807 AFCNIEEKMGQA

-831 IMAIA
+831 IMAVA
-836 NEGYSSSEAMA
+836 NEGYSSSEAME
-847 ALEDLSDDLLG
+847 ALENLTEKYLG
-858 NTFGY
+858 NNFGY

-872 KISSSSV
+872 KLSSSSV
-879 SMIFALAIILVI
+879 TMIFVLAIILVI
-891 LVLAAMYESWGNPFA
+891 LVLAAMYESWTNPFA
-906 VILSVPLALLGVVL
+906 VILSVPLALLGVVA
-920 GCIVMALPISIYS
+920 GCIIMSLPISIYS

-948 ILIVEFAVD
+948 ILIVEFAVE
-957 YRKAGMSIKDA
+957 YRSSGMSIDDSA
-968 ALEAGRVRLRPIL
+968 IEAGRVRLRPIL
-981 MTSLAFV
+981 MTSLAFI
-988 LGVLPLMFA
+988 LGVLPLLFA

-1004 RISLGTAVVFGMF
+1004 RIALGAAVVFGML

-1031 LITDKKDYKTTR
+1031 RL
-1043 PQDNKDSDTEA
+1043 TERIHEKIRK
-1054 YG
+1054 

>member
-1 MISKYFIDRPIFS
+1 MFTKYFIDRPVFS

-44 VMVSAHYP
+44 VMVSAYYP
-52 GANAETVAQTVG
+52 GASAETVAQTVG

-76 MMYMSSSSSSDGNYS
+76 MMYMSSSSSSDGEYS
-91 LTITFDLGTDIDEA
+91 LTVTFELGTDIDEA
-105 AVMVQN
+105 AIMVQN

-126 QGITVK
+126 QGVSVL
-132 KRSPNQLMFIV
+132 KRSPNQLMFIT
-143 LDSDLEEYDGLFLS
+143 LDSDLEQYDGLFLA

-168 ARLKGVGDVQVFGAA
+168 ARLKGVGDVHVFGAS

-207 SMIKAQNMEVSAGS
+207 AMIKSQNMEVSAGA
-221 VGTPPTSGN
+221 VGAPPTSN
-230 MAFQYSIS
+230 EMAFQYSIS
-238 TKGRLVDVEEFSNI
+238 TKGRLINEEEFGNI
-252 IIRTLDGGKY
+252 IIRTLENGEY

-286 KEIAAIGIN
+286 EEIAAIGIN

-308 VKAKVKELQQYLPEG
+308 VKAKVKELQHFLPEG
-323 ITMKIVMDNTKYVT
+323 INMNIVMDNTKFVT

-415 VENASRLIKQHSR
+415 VENASRLIESKLR
-428 DVSHTSNA
+428 KRKNVSHISKKEEL
-436 SDIAI
+436 AI
-441 RKEAVT
+441 RKEGVT

-493 VISGFISLIFTPAM
+493 VISGIISLVFTPAM

-531 LYIRIVKTFLRKP
+531 FYIRIIKSFLRRP
-544 AIALTT
+544 AVALTT
-550 FVIVSVITMFIFFKL
+550 FVIISALTMYVFIKL
-565 PNEFLPNEDLGYF
+565 PNEFLPKEDLGYF
-578 LVTVQLPNSSSLE
+578 MVTVQLPNSASLE
-591 RTEKVTEKLSKRL
+591 RTEKVTAELSKML

-619 SFVKGGNNSNEA
+619 SFVKGGNSSNEA
-631 SIFVMLKDWSERKGK
+631 SLFVMLKDWDERKGK
-646 NQNAM
+646 GESATAV
-651 SIIDKI
+651 IDRI
-657 NAEAS
+657 NMEATE
-662 DIQEANIF
+662 IQEANIF
-670 AVNPPSIPGLGA
+670 AINPPSIPGLGA
-682 SSGLAFV
+682 SGGLAFV

-695 LGTTDLENAVNA
+695 LGTTELENAVA
-707 IMDNY
+707 TLMENY
-712 HKEPALM
+712 QEEPALM
-719 YLQNQYQG
+719 YLQNQFEG
-727 NSPQYFLNIN
+727 NSPQFFLNIN

-762 FANDFVKFNNIYQV
+762 FANDFVRFNNIYQV

-784 RNVISDILKLSVENT
+784 RNVISDIMKLSVENPNS
-799 DGEMVPFS
+799 EMVPFS
-807 AFCNIEEKMGQT
+807 AFCNIEEKMGQA

-831 IMAIA
+831 IMAVA
-836 NEGYSSSEAMA
+836 NEGYSSSEAME
-847 ALEDLSDDLLG
+847 ALENLTEKYLG
-858 NTFGY
+858 NNFGY

-872 KISSSSV
+872 KLSSSSV
-879 SMIFALAIILVI
+879 MMIFVLAIILVI
-891 LVLAAMYESWGNPFA
+891 LVLAAMYESWTNPFA
-906 VILSVPLALLGVVL
+906 VILSVPLALLGVVA
-920 GCIVMALPISIYS
+920 GCIIMSLPISIYS

-948 ILIVEFAVD
+948 ILIVEFAVE
-957 YRKAGMSIKDA
+957 YRASGMSIDDSA
-968 ALEAGRVRLRPIL
+968 IEAGRVRLRPIL
-981 MTSLAFV
+981 MTSLAFI
-988 LGVLPLMFA
+988 LGVLPLLFA

-1004 RISLGTAVVFGMF
+1004 RIALGAAVVFGML

-1031 LITDKKDYKTTR
+1031 RL
-1043 PQDNKDSDTEA
+1043 TEKLQERIKN
-1054 YG
+1054 

>member
-1 MISKYFIDRPIFS
+1 MFTKFFIDRPVFS
-14 TVIAIVIVIAGL
+14 TVIAVLIVIAGL
-26 VTLRTLPVAQYP
+26 VTLHTLPVAQYP

-44 VMVSAHYP
+44 VMVNAIYP
-52 GANAETVAQTVG
+52 GASAETVAQTVG

-76 MMYMSSSSSSDGNYS
+76 MMYMSSTSSSDGEYS
-91 LTITFDLGTDIDEA
+91 LTVTFELGTNIDEA
-105 AVMVQN
+105 AIMVQN

-126 QGITVK
+126 QGINVL

-143 LDSDLEEYDGLFLS
+143 LDSDVEQYDGLYLA

-168 ARLKGVGDVQVFGAA
+168 ARLKGVGDVHVFGAS

-207 SMIKAQNMEVSAGS
+207 AMIKSQNMEVSAGS
-221 VGTPPTSGN
+221 VGAPPTSDN

-238 TKGRLVDVEEFSNI
+238 TKGRLIDEEEFGNI
-252 IIRTLDGGKY
+252 IIRTLDNGEY

-278 SVTTTMKG
+278 SVTTMMKG
-286 KEIAAIGIN
+286 EEIAAIGIN

-308 VKAKVKELQQYLPEG
+308 VKAKVEELQRFLPEG
-323 ITMKIVMDNTKYVT
+323 INMNVVMDNTKFVT

-344 VTIAETTL
+344 VTIVETTL

-358 FLFLQNF
+358 FLFLQNI

-415 VENASRLIKQHSR
+415 VENSSRLIESKKYS
-428 DVSHTSNA
+428 
-436 SDIAI
+436 

-447 EAMKE
+447 LAMKE

-493 VISGFISLIFTPAM
+493 VISGIISLVFTPAM

-517 SLKWFNKL
+517 NFRWFNKF

-531 LYIRIVKTFLRKP
+531 LYIRIIKSFLRKP
-544 AIALTT
+544 AMALTS
-550 FVIVSVITMFIFFKL
+550 FVIISALTMFIFIKL
-565 PNEFLPNEDLGYF
+565 PNEFLPKEDLGYF
-578 LVTVQLPNSSSLE
+578 MVTVQLPKSASLE
-591 RTEKVTEKLSKRL
+591 RTERVTAELSKML
-604 DKYPEID
+604 DEYPEID

-619 SFVKGGNNSNEA
+619 SFVKGGNSSNEA
-631 SIFVMLKDWSERKGK
+631 SLFVMLKDWDERKKKGES
-646 NQNAM
+646 ATA
-651 SIIDKI
+651 IIDRI
-657 NAEAS
+657 NAEATE
-662 DIQEANIF
+662 IQEANIF
-670 AVNPPSIPGLGA
+670 AINPPSIPGLGTTG
-682 SSGLAFV
+682 GLAFV

-695 LGTTDLENAVNA
+695 LGTTELENAVA
-707 IMDNY
+707 TLMENY
-712 HKEPALM
+712 HEEPALM
-719 YLQNQYQG
+719 YLQNQFDG
-727 NSPQYFLNIN
+727 NSPQFFLNIN
-737 RDKIGMMGLQLNQV
+737 RDKIGMMGLQLNNV

-762 FANDFVKFNNIYQV
+762 FANDFVRFNNIYQV

-784 RNVISDILKLSVENT
+784 RNLIDDILKLSVENGK
-799 DGEMVPFS
+799 GEMVPFS
-807 AFCNIEEKMGQT
+807 AFCNIEEKMGQA
-819 QINRYNLYPAAN
+819 QVNRYNLYPAAN
-831 IMAIA
+831 IMAVA
-836 NEGYSSSEAMA
+836 SEGYSSSEAMT
-847 ALEDLSDDLLG
+847 ALENLSEKYLG
-858 NTFGY
+858 NNFGY

-872 KISSSSV
+872 KLSSSSV
-879 SMIFALAIILVI
+879 TMIFALAIILVI
-891 LVLAAMYESWGNPFA
+891 LVLAAMYESWSNPFA
-906 VILSVPLALLGVVL
+906 VILSVPLALLGVV
-920 GCIVMALPISIYS
+920 GSCIAMSLPISIYS

-948 ILIVEFAVD
+948 ILIVEFAVE
-957 YRKAGMSIKDA
+957 YRAGGMSIDDSA
-968 ALEAGRVRLRPIL
+968 IEAGRVRLRPIL

-988 LGVLPLMFA
+988 LGVLPLLFA

-1004 RISLGTAVVFGMF
+1004 RIALGSAVVFGML

-1031 LITDKKDYKTTR
+1031 KM
-1043 PQDNKDSDTEA
+1043 TERIHERKR
-1054 YG
+1054 